1 MADDKLIFPIGF
13 DLNEGVK
20 EALKDGDKAIE
31 RLYNALAKKPITVK
45 LKIDSGEALSRSAK
59 TLSGLKKEMAE
70 INREWN
76 ALSAGD
82 RGGVLGAQIMARYRA
97 LTQEA
102 KGYTSTVGAAVRL
115 EDKLARER
123 EKSANAAEKA
133 AQKTREY
140 NKELSNQSSY
150 VNNLLRKIVVLW
162 SIHSIQSFVT
172 GVREVTA
179 EFELQRVS
187 LGAIIQDQQRAN
199 QLFSEI
205 KSFALQSPLKI
216 LDLTKYTKQVA
227 AYGIETE
234 KLFDTTKR
242 LADVSVGLGVDM
254 GRLVLAYGQVKAAS
268 YLRAAEIRQ
277 FTEAGIPMLELLAK
291 KFTDLQGKMVSTEQV
306 MDLVSKRAVSFS
318 MVEEIFNDMTS
329 AGGMFYN
336 MQEKQA
342 QTLFGMWS
350 KLGDAAAVMYDEIGN
365 TGWVNDGMKTTIGLL
380 ESMMRNWRLVGGEI
394 IVVGAAMSII
404 AAKSKAQATNTALQA
419 SALSKVRSA
428 GIAYNAILAEEARLL
443 KNGTAAQL
451 QSVAARKANAKAA
464 LDAAI
469 AENTAAAATNIWTR
483 SIQKLK
489 AALAGNWITL
499 LITAVA
505 ALGVAIYDAVRNATK
520 LDRELQNIGAEGI
533 SNIQQ
538 AVSNFQLLADKAV
551 NAADGSKKQR
561 EALDELHRTYKDMIP
576 AQDMTIDKLRAMK
589 GNYEQL
595 TIAIREY
602 IAQQTLATKISTI
615 IENTSADIKDY
626 RETLE
631 DGFADVLK
639 LSKDQ
644 IRNALVG
651 IEALARTTTKDTIT
665 IIREA
670 FKDYAGIELTDSQ
683 IRWMQLYRGGLTETK
698 QAIYGFIDAIR
709 DQEDRIA
716 ESSSDM
722 TDDIAYFGIYA
733 DKYKEIQ
740 DKLQKTIDAG
750 VKTDKDVVIAKNT
763 YLYDRKVANMQ
774 IKSDIEFLKAE
785 MVAAGVEW
793 QDEWAKVVDD
803 VNSETDEISFMN
815 WDAINKAF
823 RDAVAGKDVSNTVV
837 LLQRQAGKIQN
848 AYGDLAPSNDV
859 VKAIQSKFRELAA
872 GMGLQMDKIKQYI
885 IENTGDAAEYAK
897 KLEGDLKNIRKQQ
910 NDIAL
915 IEKNRAAGIGIG
927 ILASTDDDVKRL
939 NKEEKLILAML
950 KYLADYRKTSG
961 GRTSDPRV
969 QNLKEEISLVQKL
982 YNEYKQLEKQEGAS
996 KAAADMR
1003 KMAGG
1008 TLDMFK
1014 ERYNIDLPT
1023 DAKDLTAAL
1032 EILYTKMAQL
1042 PKKVFPAL
1050 DKDLKE
1056 LRWTIE
1062 KVNIDESQKKI
1073 ESELKRLADR
1083 ISRTKTAKEFYEK
1096 ILNMTGDIQLSAN
1109 LAVSVYG
1116 QNGQD
1121 LQDAIREQIRTA
1133 FETDPEKNV
1142 TIDLS
1147 EAIDPDTGAI
1157 NYNKLAE
1164 LEEKYKDVLI
1174 SGRADLRQKL
1184 IDEGR
1189 KTSAAQAQQWL
1200 KDIEKAKDFAQ
1211 QRIDLA
1217 TYTANQIAAI
1227 NARTDLPQADKDK
1240 LTKGYQDREAKQLAK
1255 LQYDEFKDSAMYVHI
1270 FEDLDHAST
1279 TALKNMRDRLIALKG
1294 QWQHLDPT
1302 QVKELTKAI
1311 ADLDE
1316 QIAGRSPFKSILD
1329 GFKGLASARPQKVID
1344 AELLT
1349 ATEELTRREEA
1360 LTAATKKY
1368 TEAQT
1373 AQLNAQAEVAQARQD
1388 LEDALAVSGGEETAE
1403 VKAARE
1409 VLGIKIATFNAVK
1422 AASKDSISAA
1432 KTEVDKASEKY
1443 EEQKKVIDKLVEEG
1457 KIREANIKKIELAN
1471 QKIDEYQ
1478 QQINEALDG
1487 VRKMMVAFGAGD
1499 EDLQFFD
1506 DVVSSLNEIVDAGQ
1520 DAATAVGAAMTGDYS
1535 IAATK
1540 GISAIGGLISGFFN
1554 LFHAGKVKRA
1564 NKEIK
1569 RQQELLDQL
1578 DYTYGRLE
1586 KAADKVFGSD
1596 YISNYNQRL
1605 QNLQAQQAAYEKQ
1618 AQAERSKGKKEDKQK
1633 TEEYLKKARETADEI
1648 AEMQSELRDH
1658 FLGTDIA
1665 SAARDFASAW
1675 IDAKTS
1681 FADTTDAM
1689 RAKFKDMVQNM
1700 IIEAMAAK
1708 IMENALQPFY
1718 KAIDEAA
1725 ADGDITADE
1734 IAEATKI
1741 GLGSIEDMNKGME
1754 IVWAQLKQAGLDV
1767 GKIWSDAENGYTGI
1781 AKNVASATSEEINAN
1796 TAALNTQNYY
1806 MSHVPQIAEHVAAM
1820 RQLMERG
1827 TTSTLPDTT
1836 AAGWTDWQRQA
1847 MDNYNAIARNTAETV
1862 AECRRSAAACEAFAA
1877 DIHRIIKVKGATQG
1891 INVFLNS

>member
-1 MADDKLIFPIGF
+1 MADNLIFPIGF
-13 DLNEGVK
+13 DLQQAVEKAGQDWDKTYAKKLEAHLAKRPVRIKLSFEKLEDVK
-20 EALKDGDKAIE
+20 RRLAELKIEPITPETKSAIRELTRELQQLAKALDQVQKYSKTAQLGQQNFRNDVQMEKLRQANE
-31 RLYNALAKKPITVK
+31 RLEIQKRRVALAEQKHT
-45 LKIDSGEALSRSAK
+45 EAMQRSATASRK
-59 TLSGLKKEMAE
+59 LSKEY
-70 INREWN
+70 
-76 ALSAGD
+76 
-82 RGGVLGAQIMARYRA
+82 Q
-97 LTQEA
+97 
-102 KGYTSTVGAAVRL
+102 ST
-115 EDKLARER
+115 
-123 EKSANAAEKA
+123 
-133 AQKTREY
+133 
-140 NKELSNQSSY
+140 SSY
-150 VNNLLRKIVVLW
+150 LKNLLTKTVALY
-162 SIHSIQSFVT
+162 SLHQAQSFIT
-172 GVREVTA
+172 AIRDVTA

-451 QSVAARKANAKAA
+451 QLVAARKANAKAA

-969 QNLKEEISLVQKL
+969 QNLKEEISLTKKL
-982 YNEYKQLEKQEGAS
+982 YDEYQKLEKQIGAT
-996 KAAADMR
+996 KAAEKIQEIYKNTISTLEGRAEKYGFKFELPFTDENLKANMQHFID
-1003 KMAGG
+1003 KM
-1008 TLDMFK
+1008 K
-1014 ERYNIDLPT
+1014 ELQKEVDKKGKPKFPNIGKEIDEAVAQLEDVDLNSLQ
-1023 DAKDLTAAL
+1023 KAL
-1032 EILYTKMAQL
+1032 E
-1042 PKKVFPAL
+1042 KK
-1050 DKDLKE
+1050 LKA
-1056 LRWTIE
+1056 
-1062 KVNIDESQKKI
+1062 
-1073 ESELKRLADR
+1073 LADR
-1083 ISRTKTAKEFYEK
+1083 ISRTKTAREFYEK
-1096 ILNMTGDIQLSAN
+1096 ILSTTGDYS
-1109 LAVSVYG
+1109 LASKVAESIFG
-1116 QNGQD
+1116 QNGSELRKALADQVRGMTGGIE
-1121 LQDAIREQIRTA
+1121 L
-1133 FETDPEKNV
+1133 PEGIISADNV
-1142 TIDLS
+1142 I
-1147 EAIDPDTGAI
+1147 G
-1157 NYNKLAE
+1157 
-1164 LEEKYKDVLI
+1164 YK
-1174 SGRADLRQKL
+1174 ALRQFAEANKNELGKMYEEL
-1184 IDEGR
+1184 IKISNDGQKDLAKTYEGY
-1189 KTSAAQAQQWL
+1189 L
-1200 KDIEKAKDFAQ
+1200 KDLEKAKSYSDK
-1211 QRIDLA
+1211 RIELA
-1217 TYTANQIAAI
+1217 RYTANQIAEI
-1227 NARTDLPQADKDK
+1227 NASALPEDEKQRLTAGYREREDK
-1240 LTKGYQDREAKQLAK
+1240 EAAK
-1255 LQYDEFKDSAMYVHI
+1255 LQYEAFKNSALYVQMFKD
-1270 FEDLDHAST
+1270 LDYAST
-1279 TALKNMRDRLIALKG
+1279 SALTRMRDRLIELKS
-1294 QWQHLDPT
+1294 QWKNLSPT
-1302 QVKELTKAI
+1302 ELKELQSRLNELDAQIAARNPFKALGDAYKKWRDLIKSGRTKEGDEANADAAEKARQEAEKKMLADEKAYEAVAASLGANSVLAKVYRSI
-1311 ADLDE
+1311 AD
-1316 QIAGRSPFKSILD
+1316 KSKEAYD
-1329 GFKGLASARPQKVID
+1329 N
-1344 AELLT
+1344 AEKT
-1349 ATEELTRREEA
+1349 A
-1360 LTAATKKY
+1360 
-1368 TEAQT
+1368 
-1373 AQLNAQAEVAQARQD
+1373 N
-1388 LEDALAVSGGEETAE
+1388 ETAE
-1403 VKAARE
+1403 MVTDWGDISE
-1409 VLGIKIATFNAVK
+1409 LIAN
-1422 AASKDSISAA
+1422 
-1432 KTEVDKASEKY
+1432 
-1443 EEQKKVIDKLVEEG
+1443 
-1457 KIREANIKKIELAN
+1457 AN

-1520 DAATAVGAAMTGDYS
+1520 DAATAVGAAMTGDYFT
-1535 IAATK
+1535 AATK
-1540 GISAIGGLISGFFN
+1540 GISAIGGLISGFSN

-1605 QNLQAQQAAYEKQ
+1605 KNLQAQQAAYEKQ
-1618 AQAERSKGKKEDKQK
+1618 AQAERSKGKKEDKKK
-1633 TEEYLKKARETADEI
+1633 TQEYLNNARDTANKI
-1648 AEMQSELRDH
+1648 KELQDDLAAH
-1658 FLGTDIA
+1658 FTGQNRTD
-1665 SAARDFASAW
+1665 AARQMAKSW
-1675 IDAKTS
+1675 IDARASMSDT
-1681 FADTTDAM
+1681 FAAIKGDYAEM
-1689 RAKFKDMVQNM
+1689 IKNM
-1700 IIEAMAAK
+1700 IVEGAAARV
-1708 IMENALQPFY
+1708 IENALSPMWD
-1718 KAIDEAA
+1718 KMDEMLKDNDIDGAIDALVGGMDSALNAA
-1725 ADGDITADE
+1725 
-1734 IAEATKI
+1734 
-1741 GLGSIEDMNKGME
+1741 NNGME
-1754 IVWAQLKQAGLDV
+1754 VLWQALEARGYDMKQLIGDV
-1767 GKIWSDAENGYTGI
+1767 DSSYTGI
-1781 AKNVASATSEEINAN
+1781 AKEVSSATSEEINAN

-1820 RQLMERG
+1820 RQLMERA
-1827 TTSTLPDTT
+1827 TTVALPEAS
-1836 AAGWTDWQRQA
+1836 AAGWTDWQKQA
-1847 MDNYNAIARNTAETV
+1847 MDNYQAIARNTAETV
-1862 AECRRSAAACEAFAA
+1862 VQCRKSAAACEAFAA
-1877 DIHRIIKVKGATQG
+1877 DIHRMIEVSGGKHRLNVK
-1891 INVFLNS
+1891 L

>member
-336 MQEKQA
+336 MQKKQA

-350 KLGDAAAVMYDEIGN
+350 KLGDAVAVMYDEIGN
-365 TGWVNDGMKTTIGLL
+365 TGWVNDSMKTTIGLL

-469 AENTAAAATNIWTR
+469 AEKTAAAATNIWTR

-505 ALGVAIYDAVRNATK
+505 ALGVAIYDAVQNATK

-602 IAQQTLATKISTI
+602 IAQQTLATKINTI
-615 IENTSADIKDY
+615 IENTNADIKDY

-665 IIREA
+665 IMREA
-670 FKDYAGIELTDSQ
+670 FKDYAGIELTDTQ
-683 IRWMQLYRGGLTETK
+683 IRWMRIYRGGLTDTK

-716 ESSSDM
+716 ESYSDM

-848 AYGDLAPSNDV
+848 AYRDLAPSNDV

-885 IENTGDAAEYAK
+885 IENTGDTAEYVK

-969 QNLKEEISLVQKL
+969 QNLKEEISLTKKL
-982 YNEYKQLEKQEGAS
+982 YDEYQKLEKQIGAT
-996 KAAADMR
+996 KAAEKIQEIYKNTISTLEGRAEKYGFKFELPFTDENLKANMQHFID
-1003 KMAGG
+1003 KM
-1008 TLDMFK
+1008 K
-1014 ERYNIDLPT
+1014 ELQKEVDKKGKPKFPNIGKEIDEAVAQLEDVDLNSLQ
-1023 DAKDLTAAL
+1023 KAL
-1032 EILYTKMAQL
+1032 E
-1042 PKKVFPAL
+1042 KK
-1050 DKDLKE
+1050 LKA
-1056 LRWTIE
+1056 
-1062 KVNIDESQKKI
+1062 
-1073 ESELKRLADR
+1073 LADR
-1083 ISRTKTAKEFYEK
+1083 ISRTKTAREFYEK
-1096 ILNMTGDIQLSAN
+1096 ILSTTGDYS
-1109 LAVSVYG
+1109 LASKVAESIFG
-1116 QNGQD
+1116 QNGSELRKALADQVRGMTGGIE
-1121 LQDAIREQIRTA
+1121 L
-1133 FETDPEKNV
+1133 PEGIISADNV
-1142 TIDLS
+1142 ID
-1147 EAIDPDTGAI
+1147 
-1157 NYNKLAE
+1157 
-1164 LEEKYKDVLI
+1164 YK
-1174 SGRADLRQKL
+1174 ALRQFAEANKNELGKMYEEL
-1184 IDEGR
+1184 IKISNDGQKDLAKTYEGY
-1189 KTSAAQAQQWL
+1189 L
-1200 KDIEKAKDFAQ
+1200 KDLEKAKSYSDK
-1211 QRIDLA
+1211 RIELA
-1217 TYTANQIAAI
+1217 RYTANQIAEI
-1227 NARTDLPQADKDK
+1227 NASALPEDEKQRLTAGYREREDK
-1240 LTKGYQDREAKQLAK
+1240 EAAK
-1255 LQYDEFKDSAMYVHI
+1255 LQYEAFKNSALYVQM
-1270 FEDLDHAST
+1270 FEDLDYAST
-1279 TALKNMRDRLIALKG
+1279 SALTRMRDRLIELKS
-1294 QWQHLDPT
+1294 QWKNLSPT
-1302 QVKELTKAI
+1302 ELKELQSRLNELDAQIAARNPFKALGDAYKKWRDLIKSGRTKEGDEANADAAEKARQEAEKKMLADEKAYEAVAASLGANSVLAKVYRSI
-1311 ADLDE
+1311 AD
-1316 QIAGRSPFKSILD
+1316 KSKEAYD
-1329 GFKGLASARPQKVID
+1329 N
-1344 AELLT
+1344 AEKT
-1349 ATEELTRREEA
+1349 A
-1360 LTAATKKY
+1360 
-1368 TEAQT
+1368 
-1373 AQLNAQAEVAQARQD
+1373 N
-1388 LEDALAVSGGEETAE
+1388 ETAE
-1403 VKAARE
+1403 MVTDWGDISE
-1409 VLGIKIATFNAVK
+1409 LIAN
-1422 AASKDSISAA
+1422 
-1432 KTEVDKASEKY
+1432 
-1443 EEQKKVIDKLVEEG
+1443 
-1457 KIREANIKKIELAN
+1457 AN
-1471 QKIDEYQ
+1471 QKIYKYQ

-1487 VRKMMVAFGAGD
+1487 VRKMMDAFGAGD

-1506 DVVSSLNEIVDAGQ
+1506 DVVSSLNEIVDARQ
-1520 DAATAVGAAMTGDYS
+1520 DAATAVGAAMTGDYFT
-1535 IAATK
+1535 AATK
-1540 GISAIGGLISGFFN
+1540 GISAIGGLFSGFFN

-1681 FADTTDAM
+1681 FADTTDDM

-1725 ADGDITADE
+1725 ADGDITAYE

-1827 TTSTLPDTT
+1827 TTYTLPDTT

>member
-336 MQEKQA
+336 MQKKQA

-350 KLGDAAAVMYDEIGN
+350 KLGDAVAVMYDEIGN
-365 TGWVNDGMKTTIGLL
+365 TGWVNDSMKTTIGLL

-469 AENTAAAATNIWTR
+469 AEKTAAAATNIWTR

-505 ALGVAIYDAVRNATK
+505 ALGVAIYDAVQNATK

-615 IENTSADIKDY
+615 IENTNADIKDY

-665 IIREA
+665 IMREA
-670 FKDYAGIELTDSQ
+670 FKDYAGIELTDTQ
-683 IRWMQLYRGGLTETK
+683 IRWMRIYRGGLTETK

-716 ESSSDM
+716 ESYSDM

-848 AYGDLAPSNDV
+848 AYRDLAPSNDV

-885 IENTGDAAEYAK
+885 IENTGDAAEYVK

-969 QNLKEEISLVQKL
+969 QNLKEEISLTKKL
-982 YNEYKQLEKQEGAS
+982 YDEYQKLEKQIGAT
-996 KAAADMR
+996 KAAEKIQEIYKNTISTLEGRAEKYGFKFELPFTDENLKANMQHFID
-1003 KMAGG
+1003 KM
-1008 TLDMFK
+1008 K
-1014 ERYNIDLPT
+1014 ELQKEVDKKGKPKFPNIGKEIDEAVAQLEDVDLNSLQ
-1023 DAKDLTAAL
+1023 KAL
-1032 EILYTKMAQL
+1032 E
-1042 PKKVFPAL
+1042 KK
-1050 DKDLKE
+1050 LKA
-1056 LRWTIE
+1056 
-1062 KVNIDESQKKI
+1062 
-1073 ESELKRLADR
+1073 LADR
-1083 ISRTKTAKEFYEK
+1083 ISRTKTAREFYEK
-1096 ILNMTGDIQLSAN
+1096 ILSTTGDYS
-1109 LAVSVYG
+1109 LASKVAESIFG
-1116 QNGQD
+1116 QNGSELRKALADQVRGMTGGIE
-1121 LQDAIREQIRTA
+1121 L
-1133 FETDPEKNV
+1133 PEGIISADNV
-1142 TIDLS
+1142 ID
-1147 EAIDPDTGAI
+1147 
-1157 NYNKLAE
+1157 
-1164 LEEKYKDVLI
+1164 YK
-1174 SGRADLRQKL
+1174 ALRQFAEANKNELGKMYEEL
-1184 IDEGR
+1184 IKISNDGQKDLAKTYEGY
-1189 KTSAAQAQQWL
+1189 L
-1200 KDIEKAKDFAQ
+1200 KDLEKAKSYSDK
-1211 QRIDLA
+1211 RIELA
-1217 TYTANQIAAI
+1217 RYTANQIAEI
-1227 NARTDLPQADKDK
+1227 NASALPEDEKQRLTAGYREREDK
-1240 LTKGYQDREAKQLAK
+1240 EAAK
-1255 LQYDEFKDSAMYVHI
+1255 LQYEAFKNSALYVQM
-1270 FEDLDHAST
+1270 FEDLDYAST
-1279 TALKNMRDRLIALKG
+1279 SALTRMRDRLIELKS
-1294 QWQHLDPT
+1294 QWKNLSPT
-1302 QVKELTKAI
+1302 ELKELQSRLNELDAQIAARNPFKALGDAYKKWRDLIKSGRTKEGDEANADAAEKARQEAEKKMLADEKAYEAVAASLGANSVLAKVYRSI
-1311 ADLDE
+1311 AD
-1316 QIAGRSPFKSILD
+1316 KSKEAYD
-1329 GFKGLASARPQKVID
+1329 N
-1344 AELLT
+1344 AEKT
-1349 ATEELTRREEA
+1349 A
-1360 LTAATKKY
+1360 
-1368 TEAQT
+1368 
-1373 AQLNAQAEVAQARQD
+1373 N
-1388 LEDALAVSGGEETAE
+1388 ETAE
-1403 VKAARE
+1403 MVTDWGDISE
-1409 VLGIKIATFNAVK
+1409 LIAN
-1422 AASKDSISAA
+1422 
-1432 KTEVDKASEKY
+1432 
-1443 EEQKKVIDKLVEEG
+1443 
-1457 KIREANIKKIELAN
+1457 AN
-1471 QKIDEYQ
+1471 QKIYKYQ

-1487 VRKMMVAFGAGD
+1487 VRKMMDAFGAGD

-1506 DVVSSLNEIVDAGQ
+1506 DVVSSLNEIVDARQ
-1520 DAATAVGAAMTGDYS
+1520 DAATAVGAAMTGDYFT
-1535 IAATK
+1535 AATK
-1540 GISAIGGLISGFFN
+1540 GISAIGGLFSGFFN

-1681 FADTTDAM
+1681 FADTTDDM

-1725 ADGDITADE
+1725 ADGDITAYE

-1827 TTSTLPDTT
+1827 TTYTLPDTT

>member
-150 VNNLLRKIVVLW
+150 VNNLLRKMVVLW

-277 FTEAGIPMLELLAK
+277 FTEAGIPMLELLAN

-350 KLGDAAAVMYDEIGN
+350 KLGDAVAVMYDEIGN
-365 TGWVNDGMKTTIGLL
+365 TGWVNDSMKTTIGLL

-969 QNLKEEISLVQKL
+969 QNLKEEISLTKKL
-982 YNEYKQLEKQEGAS
+982 YDEYQKLEKQIGAT
-996 KAAADMR
+996 KAAEKIQEIYKNTISTLEGRAEKYGFKFELPFTDENLKANMQHFID
-1003 KMAGG
+1003 KM
-1008 TLDMFK
+1008 K
-1014 ERYNIDLPT
+1014 ELQKEVDKKGKPKFPNIGKEIDEAVAQLEDVDLNSLQ
-1023 DAKDLTAAL
+1023 KAL
-1032 EILYTKMAQL
+1032 E
-1042 PKKVFPAL
+1042 KK
-1050 DKDLKE
+1050 LKA
-1056 LRWTIE
+1056 
-1062 KVNIDESQKKI
+1062 
-1073 ESELKRLADR
+1073 LADR
-1083 ISRTKTAKEFYEK
+1083 ISRTKTAREFYEK
-1096 ILNMTGDIQLSAN
+1096 ILSTTGDYS
-1109 LAVSVYG
+1109 LASKVAESIFG
-1116 QNGQD
+1116 QNGSELRKALADQVRGMTGGIE
-1121 LQDAIREQIRTA
+1121 L
-1133 FETDPEKNV
+1133 PEGIISADNV
-1142 TIDLS
+1142 ID
-1147 EAIDPDTGAI
+1147 
-1157 NYNKLAE
+1157 
-1164 LEEKYKDVLI
+1164 YK
-1174 SGRADLRQKL
+1174 ALRQFAEANKNELGKMYEEL
-1184 IDEGR
+1184 IKISNDGQKDLAKTYEGY
-1189 KTSAAQAQQWL
+1189 L
-1200 KDIEKAKDFAQ
+1200 KDLEKAKSYSDK
-1211 QRIDLA
+1211 RIELA
-1217 TYTANQIAAI
+1217 RYTANQIAEI
-1227 NARTDLPQADKDK
+1227 NASALPEDEKQRLTAGYREREDK
-1240 LTKGYQDREAKQLAK
+1240 EAAK
-1255 LQYDEFKDSAMYVHI
+1255 LQYEAFKNSALYVQMFKD
-1270 FEDLDHAST
+1270 LDYAST
-1279 TALKNMRDRLIALKG
+1279 SALTRMRDRLIELKS
-1294 QWQHLDPT
+1294 QWKNLSPT
-1302 QVKELTKAI
+1302 ELKELQSRLNELDAQIAARNPFKALGDAYKKWRYLIKSGRTKEGDEANADAAEKARQEAEKKMLADEKAYEAVAASLGANSVLAKVYRSI
-1311 ADLDE
+1311 AD
-1316 QIAGRSPFKSILD
+1316 KSKEAYD
-1329 GFKGLASARPQKVID
+1329 N
-1344 AELLT
+1344 AEKT
-1349 ATEELTRREEA
+1349 A
-1360 LTAATKKY
+1360 
-1368 TEAQT
+1368 
-1373 AQLNAQAEVAQARQD
+1373 N
-1388 LEDALAVSGGEETAE
+1388 ETAE
-1403 VKAARE
+1403 MVTDWGDISE
-1409 VLGIKIATFNAVK
+1409 LIAN
-1422 AASKDSISAA
+1422 
-1432 KTEVDKASEKY
+1432 
-1443 EEQKKVIDKLVEEG
+1443 
-1457 KIREANIKKIELAN
+1457 AN
-1471 QKIDEYQ
+1471 QKINEYQ

-1506 DVVSSLNEIVDAGQ
+1506 DVVSSLDEIVDAGQ
-1520 DAATAVGAAMTGDYS
+1520 DAATAVGAAMTGDYFQ
-1535 IAATK
+1535 AATK
-1540 GISAIGGLISGFFN
+1540 GIPAIGGLISGFFN
-1554 LFHAGKVKRA
+1554 LFHAGKVRRA

-1569 RQQELLDQL
+1569 RQQKLLDQL

-1754 IVWAQLKQAGLDV
+1754 IVWAQLKQAGLYV

-1836 AAGWTDWQRQA
+1836 TAGWTDWQRQA

>member
-205 KSFALQSPLKI
+205 KSFASQSPLKI

-277 FTEAGIPMLELLAK
+277 FTEAGIPMLDLLAK

-365 TGWVNDGMKTTIGLL
+365 TGWVNDSMKTTIGLL

-404 AAKSKAQATNTALQA
+404 AAKSKAQATNMALQA

-443 KNGTAAQL
+443 KNGTVAQL
-451 QSVAARKANAKAA
+451 QSVAAKKANAKAA

-469 AENTAAAATNIWTR
+469 AEKTAAAATNIWTR

-848 AYGDLAPSNDV
+848 AYGDLAPSKDV

-969 QNLKEEISLVQKL
+969 QNLKEEISLTKKL
-982 YNEYKQLEKQEGAS
+982 YDEYQKLEKQIGAT
-996 KAAADMR
+996 KAAEKIQEIYKNTISTLEGRAEKYGFKFELPFTDENLKANMQHFID
-1003 KMAGG
+1003 KM
-1008 TLDMFK
+1008 K
-1014 ERYNIDLPT
+1014 ELQKEVDKKGKPKFPNIGKEIDEAVAQLEDVDLNSLQ
-1023 DAKDLTAAL
+1023 KAL
-1032 EILYTKMAQL
+1032 ENK
-1042 PKKVFPAL
+1042 
-1050 DKDLKE
+1050 LKA
-1056 LRWTIE
+1056 
-1062 KVNIDESQKKI
+1062 
-1073 ESELKRLADR
+1073 LADR
-1083 ISRTKTAKEFYEK
+1083 ISRTKTAREFYEK
-1096 ILNMTGDIQLSAN
+1096 ILSTTGDYS
-1109 LAVSVYG
+1109 LASKVAESIFG
-1116 QNGQD
+1116 QNGSELRKALADQVRGMTGGIE
-1121 LQDAIREQIRTA
+1121 L
-1133 FETDPEKNV
+1133 PEGIISADNV
-1142 TIDLS
+1142 ID
-1147 EAIDPDTGAI
+1147 
-1157 NYNKLAE
+1157 
-1164 LEEKYKDVLI
+1164 YK
-1174 SGRADLRQKL
+1174 ALRQFAEANKNELGKMYEEL
-1184 IDEGR
+1184 IKISNDGQKDLAKTYEGY
-1189 KTSAAQAQQWL
+1189 L
-1200 KDIEKAKDFAQ
+1200 KDLEKAKSYSDK
-1211 QRIDLA
+1211 RIELA
-1217 TYTANQIAAI
+1217 RYTANQIAEI
-1227 NARTDLPQADKDK
+1227 NASALPEDEKQRLTAGYREREDK
-1240 LTKGYQDREAKQLAK
+1240 EAAK
-1255 LQYDEFKDSAMYVHI
+1255 LQYEAFKNSALYVQMFKD
-1270 FEDLDHAST
+1270 LDYAST
-1279 TALKNMRDRLIALKG
+1279 SALTRMRDRLIELKS
-1294 QWQHLDPT
+1294 QWKNLSPT
-1302 QVKELTKAI
+1302 ELKELQSRLNELDAQIAARNPFKALGDAYKKWRDLIKSGRTKEGDEANADAAEKARQEAEKKMLADEKAYEAVAASLGANSVLAKVYRSI
-1311 ADLDE
+1311 AD
-1316 QIAGRSPFKSILD
+1316 KSKEAYD
-1329 GFKGLASARPQKVID
+1329 N
-1344 AELLT
+1344 AEKT
-1349 ATEELTRREEA
+1349 A
-1360 LTAATKKY
+1360 
-1368 TEAQT
+1368 
-1373 AQLNAQAEVAQARQD
+1373 N
-1388 LEDALAVSGGEETAE
+1388 ETAE
-1403 VKAARE
+1403 MVTDWGDISE
-1409 VLGIKIATFNAVK
+1409 LIAN
-1422 AASKDSISAA
+1422 
-1432 KTEVDKASEKY
+1432 
-1443 EEQKKVIDKLVEEG
+1443 
-1457 KIREANIKKIELAN
+1457 AN

-1506 DVVSSLNEIVDAGQ
+1506 DVVSSLNEIVDARQ
-1520 DAATAVGAAMTGDYS
+1520 DAATAVEAAMTGDYFT
-1535 IAATK
+1535 AATK

-1578 DYTYGRLE
+1578 DYTYGRLK
-1586 KAADKVFGSD
+1586 KAANKVFGSD

-1605 QNLQAQQAAYEKQ
+1605 KNLQAQQAAYEKQ
-1618 AQAERSKGKKEDKQK
+1618 AQAERSKGKKEDKKK

>member
-150 VNNLLRKIVVLW
+150 VNNLLRKMVVLW
-162 SIHSIQSFVT
+162 SIHNIQSFVT
-172 GVREVTA
+172 SVREVTA

-205 KSFALQSPLKI
+205 KSFALQSPIKI

-336 MQEKQA
+336 MQKKQA

-365 TGWVNDGMKTTIGLL
+365 TGWVNDSMKTSIGLL

-469 AENTAAAATNIWTR
+469 AEKTAAAATNIWTR

-626 RETLE
+626 REILE
-631 DGFADVLK
+631 GGFAGALK

-670 FKDYAGIELTDSQ
+670 FKDYAGIELTDRQ
-683 IRWMQLYRGGLTETK
+683 IRWMQIYRGRLTETK

-716 ESSSDM
+716 ESYSDM

-848 AYGDLAPSNDV
+848 AYGDLVPSNDV

-872 GMGLQMDKIKQYI
+872 GMGIQMDKIKQYI

-969 QNLKEEISLVQKL
+969 QNLKEEISLTKKL
-982 YNEYKQLEKQEGAS
+982 YDEYQKLEKQIGAT
-996 KAAADMR
+996 KAAEKIQEIYKNTISTLEGRAEKYGFKFELPFTDENLKANMQHFID
-1003 KMAGG
+1003 KM
-1008 TLDMFK
+1008 K
-1014 ERYNIDLPT
+1014 ELQKEVDKKGKPKFPNIGKEIDEAVAQLEDVDLNSLQ
-1023 DAKDLTAAL
+1023 KAL
-1032 EILYTKMAQL
+1032 E
-1042 PKKVFPAL
+1042 KK
-1050 DKDLKE
+1050 LKA
-1056 LRWTIE
+1056 
-1062 KVNIDESQKKI
+1062 
-1073 ESELKRLADR
+1073 LADR
-1083 ISRTKTAKEFYEK
+1083 ISRTKTAREFYEK
-1096 ILNMTGDIQLSAN
+1096 ILSTTGDYS
-1109 LAVSVYG
+1109 LASKVAESIFG
-1116 QNGQD
+1116 QNGSELRKALADQVRGMTGGIE
-1121 LQDAIREQIRTA
+1121 L
-1133 FETDPEKNV
+1133 PEGIISADNV
-1142 TIDLS
+1142 ID
-1147 EAIDPDTGAI
+1147 
-1157 NYNKLAE
+1157 
-1164 LEEKYKDVLI
+1164 YK
-1174 SGRADLRQKL
+1174 ALRQFAEANKNELGKMYEEL
-1184 IDEGR
+1184 IKISNDGQKDLAKTYEGY
-1189 KTSAAQAQQWL
+1189 L
-1200 KDIEKAKDFAQ
+1200 KDLEKAKSYSDK
-1211 QRIDLA
+1211 RIELA
-1217 TYTANQIAAI
+1217 RYTANQIAEI
-1227 NARTDLPQADKDK
+1227 NASALPEDEKQR
-1240 LTKGYQDREAKQLAK
+1240 LTAGYREREYKEAAK
-1255 LQYDEFKDSAMYVHI
+1255 LQYEAFKNSALYVQMFKD
-1270 FEDLDHAST
+1270 LDYAST
-1279 TALKNMRDRLIALKG
+1279 SALTRMRDRLIELKS
-1294 QWQHLDPT
+1294 QWKNLSPT
-1302 QVKELTKAI
+1302 ELKELQSRLNELDAQIAARNPFKALGYAYKKWRDLIKSGRTKEGDEANADAAEKARQEAEKKMLADEKAYEAVAASLGANSVLAKVYRSI
-1311 ADLDE
+1311 AD
-1316 QIAGRSPFKSILD
+1316 KSKEAYD
-1329 GFKGLASARPQKVID
+1329 N
-1344 AELLT
+1344 AEKT
-1349 ATEELTRREEA
+1349 A
-1360 LTAATKKY
+1360 
-1368 TEAQT
+1368 
-1373 AQLNAQAEVAQARQD
+1373 N
-1388 LEDALAVSGGEETAE
+1388 ETAE
-1403 VKAARE
+1403 MVTDWGDISE
-1409 VLGIKIATFNAVK
+1409 LIAN
-1422 AASKDSISAA
+1422 
-1432 KTEVDKASEKY
+1432 
-1443 EEQKKVIDKLVEEG
+1443 
-1457 KIREANIKKIELAN
+1457 AN
-1471 QKIDEYQ
+1471 QKINKYQ

-1506 DVVSSLNEIVDAGQ
+1506 DVVSSLNEIVDARQ
-1520 DAATAVGAAMTGDYS
+1520 DAVTAVGAAMTGDYFT
-1535 IAATK
+1535 AATK
-1540 GISAIGGLISGFFN
+1540 GISAIGGLFSGFFN

-1569 RQQELLDQL
+1569 RQQKLLDQL
-1578 DYTYGRLE
+1578 DYTYGRLK

-1618 AQAERSKGKKEDKQK
+1618 AQAERSKGKKEDKKK

-1665 SAARDFASAW
+1665 SAARDFTSAW

-1708 IMENALQPFY
+1708 IMENALQPLY

-1827 TTSTLPDTT
+1827 TTFTLPDTT

>member
-885 IENTGDAAEYAK
+885 IEKD
-897 KLEGDLKNIRKQQ
+897 RK
-910 NDIAL
+910 
-915 IEKNRAAGIGIG
+915 
-927 ILASTDDDVKRL
+927 
-939 NKEEKLILAML
+939 
-950 KYLADYRKTSG
+950 
-961 GRTSDPRV
+961 
-969 QNLKEEISLVQKL
+969 
-982 YNEYKQLEKQEGAS
+982 
-996 KAAADMR
+996 
-1003 KMAGG
+1003 
-1008 TLDMFK
+1008 
-1014 ERYNIDLPT
+1014 
-1023 DAKDLTAAL
+1023 
-1032 EILYTKMAQL
+1032 
-1042 PKKVFPAL
+1042 
-1050 DKDLKE
+1050 
-1056 LRWTIE
+1056 
-1062 KVNIDESQKKI
+1062 
-1073 ESELKRLADR
+1073 
-1083 ISRTKTAKEFYEK
+1083 
-1096 ILNMTGDIQLSAN
+1096 
-1109 LAVSVYG
+1109 SV
-1116 QNGQD
+1116 
-1121 LQDAIREQIRTA
+1121 
-1133 FETDPEKNV
+1133 V
-1142 TIDLS
+1142 
-1147 EAIDPDTGAI
+1147 
-1157 NYNKLAE
+1157 
-1164 LEEKYKDVLI
+1164 
-1174 SGRADLRQKL
+1174 
-1184 IDEGR
+1184 
-1189 KTSAAQAQQWL
+1189 
-1200 KDIEKAKDFAQ
+1200 
-1211 QRIDLA
+1211 
-1217 TYTANQIAAI
+1217 
-1227 NARTDLPQADKDK
+1227 
-1240 LTKGYQDREAKQLAK
+1240 
-1255 LQYDEFKDSAMYVHI
+1255 
-1270 FEDLDHAST
+1270 
-1279 TALKNMRDRLIALKG
+1279 
-1294 QWQHLDPT
+1294 
-1302 QVKELTKAI
+1302 
-1311 ADLDE
+1311 
-1316 QIAGRSPFKSILD
+1316 
-1329 GFKGLASARPQKVID
+1329 
-1344 AELLT
+1344 
-1349 ATEELTRREEA
+1349 
-1360 LTAATKKY
+1360 
-1368 TEAQT
+1368 
-1373 AQLNAQAEVAQARQD
+1373 
-1388 LEDALAVSGGEETAE
+1388 
-1403 VKAARE
+1403 
-1409 VLGIKIATFNAVK
+1409 
-1422 AASKDSISAA
+1422 
-1432 KTEVDKASEKY
+1432 
-1443 EEQKKVIDKLVEEG
+1443 
-1457 KIREANIKKIELAN
+1457 
-1471 QKIDEYQ
+1471 
-1478 QQINEALDG
+1478 
-1487 VRKMMVAFGAGD
+1487 
-1499 EDLQFFD
+1499 
-1506 DVVSSLNEIVDAGQ
+1506 
-1520 DAATAVGAAMTGDYS
+1520 
-1535 IAATK
+1535 
-1540 GISAIGGLISGFFN
+1540 
-1554 LFHAGKVKRA
+1554 
-1564 NKEIK
+1564 
-1569 RQQELLDQL
+1569 
-1578 DYTYGRLE
+1578 
-1586 KAADKVFGSD
+1586 
-1596 YISNYNQRL
+1596 
-1605 QNLQAQQAAYEKQ
+1605 
-1618 AQAERSKGKKEDKQK
+1618 
-1633 TEEYLKKARETADEI
+1633 
-1648 AEMQSELRDH
+1648 
-1658 FLGTDIA
+1658 
-1665 SAARDFASAW
+1665 
-1675 IDAKTS
+1675 
-1681 FADTTDAM
+1681 
-1689 RAKFKDMVQNM
+1689 
-1700 IIEAMAAK
+1700 
-1708 IMENALQPFY
+1708 
-1718 KAIDEAA
+1718 
-1725 ADGDITADE
+1725 
-1734 IAEATKI
+1734 
-1741 GLGSIEDMNKGME
+1741 
-1754 IVWAQLKQAGLDV
+1754 
-1767 GKIWSDAENGYTGI
+1767 
-1781 AKNVASATSEEINAN
+1781 
-1796 TAALNTQNYY
+1796 
-1806 MSHVPQIAEHVAAM
+1806 
-1820 RQLMERG
+1820 
-1827 TTSTLPDTT
+1827 
-1836 AAGWTDWQRQA
+1836 
-1847 MDNYNAIARNTAETV
+1847 
-1862 AECRRSAAACEAFAA
+1862 
-1877 DIHRIIKVKGATQG
+1877 
-1891 INVFLNS
+1891 

>member
-13 DLNEGVK
+13 DLNKGVK
-20 EALKDGDKAIE
+20 EVLKDGDKAIE
-31 RLYNALAKKPITVK
+31 RLYNAFAKKPITVK
-45 LKIDSGEALSRSAK
+45 LRIDSGEALSRSTK
-59 TLSGLKKEMAE
+59 TLSGLKREMAE

-102 KGYTSTVGAAVRL
+102 KGYTSTVAAAVRL

-123 EKSANAAEKA
+123 ERSANAAEKA

-150 VNNLLRKIVVLW
+150 VNNLLRKMVALW
-162 SIHSIQSFVT
+162 SIHSVQSFLT
-172 GVREVTA
+172 GVRDVTA

-318 MVEEIFNDMTS
+318 MVEGIFNDMTS

-350 KLGDAAAVMYDEIGN
+350 KLGDAAAMMYDEIGN

-380 ESMMRNWRLVGGEI
+380 ESMMRNWETTARVLDSVG
-394 IVVGAAMSII
+394 V
-404 AAKSKAQATNTALQA
+404 ALA
-419 SALSKVRSA
+419 VYVI
-428 GIAYNAILAEEARLL
+428 GL
-443 KNGTAAQL
+443 KN
-451 QSVAARKANAKAA
+451 
-464 LDAAI
+464 AAI
-469 AENTAAAATNIWTR
+469 ASSSVTTAEAARLAITNRQIIATPKLIASIIGQNAATRLSTTLTRAHTIAMLKQSAATNVLTRGFWKLTAAMLANPWVAAAAAI
-483 SIQKLK
+483 
-489 AALAGNWITL
+489 AGV
-499 LITAVA
+499 VA
-505 ALGVAIYDAVRNATK
+505 ALFHFIGNAETAAERAEKLNNSVASLKNLEDTTK
-520 LDRELQNIGAEGI
+520 PLIDTYNELINKTERTIEEQKKLSEVTHELAKQYPGAITAIG
-533 SNIQQ
+533 
-538 AVSNFQLLADKAV
+538 NFGEEVELAADKLNQLYQAEKQARMD
-551 NAADGSKKQR
+551 NTRYELEETEKKI
-561 EALDELHRTYKDMIP
+561 EETK
-576 AQDMTIDKLRAMK
+576 K
-589 GNYEQL
+589 
-595 TIAIREY
+595 
-602 IAQQTLATKISTI
+602 KIS
-615 IENTSADIKDY
+615 
-626 RETLE
+626 
-631 DGFADVLK
+631 
-639 LSKDQ
+639 
-644 IRNALVG
+644 
-651 IEALARTTTKDTIT
+651 
-665 IIREA
+665 
-670 FKDYAGIELTDSQ
+670 
-683 IRWMQLYRGGLTETK
+683 
-698 QAIYGFIDAIR
+698 
-709 DQEDRIA
+709 
-716 ESSSDM
+716 
-722 TDDIAYFGIYA
+722 
-733 DKYKEIQ
+733 
-740 DKLQKTIDAG
+740 KLQKQ
-750 VKTDKDVVIAKNT
+750 
-763 YLYDRKVANMQ
+763 L
-774 IKSDIEFLKAE
+774 AE
-785 MVAAGVEW
+785 GEKWGGGQSGAMVAM
-793 QDEWAKVVDD
+793 
-803 VNSETDEISFMN
+803 S
-815 WDAINKAF
+815 DADK
-823 RDAVAGKDVSNTVV
+823 
-837 LLQRQAGKIQN
+837 GKILKQIDDLRYGEDGQSGLFGLQQSAEAARRALGLIPSEAAHAVEKFGAWKKELKSFRVEVEDGINTQLFDDSTLDQFKSLDEAMEAAAKDYKEQIELVKRYTN
-848 AYGDLAPSNDV
+848 ALENM
-859 VKAIQSKFRELAA
+859 KASEESYAKIVADRAEAEARANANLAA
-872 GMGLQMDKIKQYI
+872 MTRFGYKPSDFKSKDG
-885 IENTGDAAEYAK
+885 
-897 KLEGDLKNIRKQQ
+897 
-910 NDIAL
+910 
-915 IEKNRAAGIGIG
+915 RA
-927 ILASTDDDVKRL
+927 
-939 NKEEKLILAML
+939 
-950 KYLADYRKTSG
+950 
-961 GRTSDPRV
+961 SDPRLQTLQEIANKMV
-969 QNLKEEISLVQKL
+969 EVNKEYDELLKKEGQTKALADTQKLFASSFEQMEATAKKYGFKLPAFEVPQTIEDVQKW
-982 YNEYKQLEKQEGAS
+982 YKAISDEIKRLGLKNADKVLIELGFKSDKAAIDKQQKDIEKQI
-996 KAAADMR
+996 KA
-1003 KMAGG
+1003 
-1008 TLDMFK
+1008 
-1014 ERYNIDLPT
+1014 
-1023 DAKDLTAAL
+1023 
-1032 EILYTKMAQL
+1032 
-1042 PKKVFPAL
+1042 
-1050 DKDLKE
+1050 
-1056 LRWTIE
+1056 
-1062 KVNIDESQKKI
+1062 
-1073 ESELKRLADR
+1073 LADR
-1083 ISRTKTAKEFYEK
+1083 ISRTKTAKEFYDK
-1096 ILNMTGDIQLSAN
+1096 VLGMTGDIQLSAN

-1121 LQDAIREQIRTA
+1121 LQDAIREQIKTA
-1133 FETDPEKNV
+1133 FETDPEKNI

-1189 KTSAAQAQQWL
+1189 KTSAAQVQQWL

-1294 QWQHLDPT
+1294 QWLHLDPT

-1360 LTAATKKY
+1360 LTTATKKY

-1409 VLGIKIATFNAVK
+1409 VLGIKIATFNAIK
-1422 AASKDSISAA
+1422 AASADSISAA

-1457 KIREANIKKIELAN
+1457 KIREANIKKIELSI

-1478 QQINEALDG
+1478 QQVNEALG
-1487 VRKMMVAFGAGD
+1487 GIRKIMEAFGASD
-1499 EDLQFFD
+1499 EDMQFFD
-1506 DVVSSLNEIVDAGQ
+1506 DVTGALNEIVDAGQ
-1520 DAATAVGAAMTGDYS
+1520 QAEMSVASFMSGNILGGITS
-1535 IAATK
+1535 
-1540 GISAIGGLISGFFN
+1540 GISAIGGLVSGFTN
-1554 LFHAGKVKRA
+1554 LFYAGRVKRA

-1586 KAADKVFGSD
+1586 KAADKAFGAD
-1596 YISNYNQRL
+1596 FVANQK
-1605 QNLQAQQAAYEKQ
+1605 QQ
-1618 AQAERSKGKKEDKQK
+1618 QK
-1633 TEEYLKKARETADEI
+1633 ICLVYT
-1648 AEMQSELRDH
+1648 SPSPRD
-1658 FLGTDIA
+1658 
-1665 SAARDFASAW
+1665 
-1675 IDAKTS
+1675 
-1681 FADTTDAM
+1681 
-1689 RAKFKDMVQNM
+1689 
-1700 IIEAMAAK
+1700 
-1708 IMENALQPFY
+1708 
-1718 KAIDEAA
+1718 
-1725 ADGDITADE
+1725 
-1734 IAEATKI
+1734 
-1741 GLGSIEDMNKGME
+1741 
-1754 IVWAQLKQAGLDV
+1754 
-1767 GKIWSDAENGYTGI
+1767 
-1781 AKNVASATSEEINAN
+1781 
-1796 TAALNTQNYY
+1796 
-1806 MSHVPQIAEHVAAM
+1806 
-1820 RQLMERG
+1820 
-1827 TTSTLPDTT
+1827 
-1836 AAGWTDWQRQA
+1836 
-1847 MDNYNAIARNTAETV
+1847 
-1862 AECRRSAAACEAFAA
+1862 
-1877 DIHRIIKVKGATQG
+1877 
-1891 INVFLNS
+1891 

>member
-969 QNLKEEISLVQKL
+969 QNLKEEISLTKKL
-982 YNEYKQLEKQEGAS
+982 YDEYQKLEKQIGAT
-996 KAAADMR
+996 KAAEKIQEIYKNTISTLEGRAEKYGFKFELPFTDENLKANMQHFID
-1003 KMAGG
+1003 KM
-1008 TLDMFK
+1008 K
-1014 ERYNIDLPT
+1014 ELQKEVDKKGKPKFPNIGKEIDEAVAQLEDVDLNSLQ
-1023 DAKDLTAAL
+1023 KAL
-1032 EILYTKMAQL
+1032 E
-1042 PKKVFPAL
+1042 KK
-1050 DKDLKE
+1050 LKA
-1056 LRWTIE
+1056 
-1062 KVNIDESQKKI
+1062 
-1073 ESELKRLADR
+1073 LADR
-1083 ISRTKTAKEFYEK
+1083 ISRTKTAREFYEK
-1096 ILNMTGDIQLSAN
+1096 ILSTTGDYS
-1109 LAVSVYG
+1109 LASKVAESIFG
-1116 QNGQD
+1116 QNGSELRKALADQVRGMTGGIE
-1121 LQDAIREQIRTA
+1121 L
-1133 FETDPEKNV
+1133 PEGIISADNV
-1142 TIDLS
+1142 ID
-1147 EAIDPDTGAI
+1147 
-1157 NYNKLAE
+1157 
-1164 LEEKYKDVLI
+1164 YK
-1174 SGRADLRQKL
+1174 ALRQFAEANKNELGKMYEEL
-1184 IDEGR
+1184 IKISNDGQKDLAKTYEGY
-1189 KTSAAQAQQWL
+1189 L
-1200 KDIEKAKDFAQ
+1200 KDLEKAKSYSDK
-1211 QRIDLA
+1211 RIELA
-1217 TYTANQIAAI
+1217 RYTANQIAEI
-1227 NARTDLPQADKDK
+1227 NASALPEDEKQRLTAGYREREDK
-1240 LTKGYQDREAKQLAK
+1240 EAAK
-1255 LQYDEFKDSAMYVHI
+1255 LQYEAFKNSALYVQMFKD
-1270 FEDLDHAST
+1270 LDYAST
-1279 TALKNMRDRLIALKG
+1279 SALTRMRDRLIELKS
-1294 QWQHLDPT
+1294 QWKNLSPT
-1302 QVKELTKAI
+1302 ELKELQSRLNELDAQIAARNPFKALGAAYKKWRDLIKSGRTKEGDEANADAAEKARQEAEKKMLADEKAYEAVAASLGANSVLAKVYRSI
-1311 ADLDE
+1311 AD
-1316 QIAGRSPFKSILD
+1316 KSKEAYD
-1329 GFKGLASARPQKVID
+1329 N
-1344 AELLT
+1344 AEKT
-1349 ATEELTRREEA
+1349 A
-1360 LTAATKKY
+1360 
-1368 TEAQT
+1368 
-1373 AQLNAQAEVAQARQD
+1373 N
-1388 LEDALAVSGGEETAE
+1388 ETAE
-1403 VKAARE
+1403 MVTDWGDISE
-1409 VLGIKIATFNAVK
+1409 LIAN
-1422 AASKDSISAA
+1422 
-1432 KTEVDKASEKY
+1432 
-1443 EEQKKVIDKLVEEG
+1443 
-1457 KIREANIKKIELAN
+1457 AN
-1471 QKIDEYQ
+1471 QKIDKYQ

-1506 DVVSSLNEIVDAGQ
+1506 DVVSSLNEIVDARQ
-1520 DAATAVGAAMTGDYS
+1520 DAATAVEAAMTGDYFT
-1535 IAATK
+1535 AATK
-1540 GISAIGGLISGFFN
+1540 GISAIGGLFSGFFN

-1569 RQQELLDQL
+1569 RQQKLLDQL

-1605 QNLQAQQAAYEKQ
+1605 KNLQAQQAAYEKQ
-1618 AQAERSKGKKEDKQK
+1618 AQAERSKGKKEDKKK

-1741 GLGSIEDMNKGME
+1741 GLGSIEDMNKGIE

>member
-336 MQEKQA
+336 MQKKQA

-350 KLGDAAAVMYDEIGN
+350 KLGDAVAVMYDEIGN
-365 TGWVNDGMKTTIGLL
+365 TGWVNDSMKTTIGLL

-469 AENTAAAATNIWTR
+469 AEKTAAAATNIWTR

-505 ALGVAIYDAVRNATK
+505 ALGVAIYDAVQNATK

-615 IENTSADIKDY
+615 IENTNADIKDY

-665 IIREA
+665 IMREA
-670 FKDYAGIELTDSQ
+670 FKDYAGIELTDIQ
-683 IRWMQLYRGGLTETK
+683 IRWMRFYIGRLTDTK

-716 ESSSDM
+716 ESYSDM

-885 IENTGDAAEYAK
+885 IENTGDTAEYVK

-969 QNLKEEISLVQKL
+969 QNLKEEISLTKKL
-982 YNEYKQLEKQEGAS
+982 YDEYQKLEKQIGAT
-996 KAAADMR
+996 KAAEKIQEIYKNTISTLEGRAEKYGFKFELPFTDENLKANMQHFID
-1003 KMAGG
+1003 KM
-1008 TLDMFK
+1008 K
-1014 ERYNIDLPT
+1014 ELQKEVDKKGKPKFPNIGKEIDEAVAQLEDVDLNSLQ
-1023 DAKDLTAAL
+1023 KAL
-1032 EILYTKMAQL
+1032 E
-1042 PKKVFPAL
+1042 KK
-1050 DKDLKE
+1050 LKA
-1056 LRWTIE
+1056 
-1062 KVNIDESQKKI
+1062 
-1073 ESELKRLADR
+1073 LADR
-1083 ISRTKTAKEFYEK
+1083 ISRTKTAREFYEK
-1096 ILNMTGDIQLSAN
+1096 ILSTTGDYS
-1109 LAVSVYG
+1109 LASKVAESIFG
-1116 QNGQD
+1116 QNGSELRKALADQVRGMTGGIE
-1121 LQDAIREQIRTA
+1121 L
-1133 FETDPEKNV
+1133 PEGIISADNV
-1142 TIDLS
+1142 ID
-1147 EAIDPDTGAI
+1147 
-1157 NYNKLAE
+1157 
-1164 LEEKYKDVLI
+1164 YK
-1174 SGRADLRQKL
+1174 ALRQFAEANKNELGKMYEEL
-1184 IDEGR
+1184 IKISNDGQKDLAKTYEGY
-1189 KTSAAQAQQWL
+1189 L
-1200 KDIEKAKDFAQ
+1200 KDLEKAKSYSDK
-1211 QRIDLA
+1211 RIELA
-1217 TYTANQIAAI
+1217 RYTANQIAEI
-1227 NARTDLPQADKDK
+1227 NASALPEDEKQRLTAGYREREDK
-1240 LTKGYQDREAKQLAK
+1240 EAAK
-1255 LQYDEFKDSAMYVHI
+1255 LQYEAFKNSALYVQM
-1270 FEDLDHAST
+1270 FEDLDYAST
-1279 TALKNMRDRLIALKG
+1279 SALTRMRDRLIELKS
-1294 QWQHLDPT
+1294 QWKNLSPT
-1302 QVKELTKAI
+1302 ELKELQSRLNELDAQIAARNPFKALGDAYKKWRDLIKSGRTKEGDEANADAAEKARQEAEKKMLADEKAYEAVAASLGANSVLAKVYRSI
-1311 ADLDE
+1311 AD
-1316 QIAGRSPFKSILD
+1316 KSKEAYD
-1329 GFKGLASARPQKVID
+1329 N
-1344 AELLT
+1344 AEKT
-1349 ATEELTRREEA
+1349 A
-1360 LTAATKKY
+1360 
-1368 TEAQT
+1368 
-1373 AQLNAQAEVAQARQD
+1373 N
-1388 LEDALAVSGGEETAE
+1388 ETAE
-1403 VKAARE
+1403 MVTDWGDISE
-1409 VLGIKIATFNAVK
+1409 LIAN
-1422 AASKDSISAA
+1422 
-1432 KTEVDKASEKY
+1432 
-1443 EEQKKVIDKLVEEG
+1443 
-1457 KIREANIKKIELAN
+1457 AN
-1471 QKIDEYQ
+1471 QKIYKYQ

-1487 VRKMMVAFGAGD
+1487 VRKMMDAFGAGD

-1506 DVVSSLNEIVDAGQ
+1506 DVVSSLNEIVDARQ
-1520 DAATAVGAAMTGDYS
+1520 DAATAVGAAMTGDYFT
-1535 IAATK
+1535 AATK
-1540 GISAIGGLISGFFN
+1540 GISAIGGLFSGFFN

-1681 FADTTDAM
+1681 FADTTDDM

-1827 TTSTLPDTT
+1827 TTYTLPDTT
-1836 AAGWTDWQRQA
+1836 TAGWTDWQRQA

>member
-150 VNNLLRKIVVLW
+150 VNNLLGKIVALW

-336 MQEKQA
+336 MQKKQA

-350 KLGDAAAVMYDEIGN
+350 KLGDAVAVMYDEIGN
-365 TGWVNDGMKTTIGLL
+365 TGWVNDSMKTTIGLL

-469 AENTAAAATNIWTR
+469 AEKTAAAATNIWTR

-505 ALGVAIYDAVRNATK
+505 ALGVAIYDAVQNATK

-615 IENTSADIKDY
+615 IENTNADIKDY

-665 IIREA
+665 IMREA
-670 FKDYAGIELTDSQ
+670 FKDYAGIELTDTQ
-683 IRWMQLYRGGLTETK
+683 IRWMRIYRGGLTETK

-716 ESSSDM
+716 ESYSDM

-848 AYGDLAPSNDV
+848 AYRDLAPSNDV

-885 IENTGDAAEYAK
+885 IENTGDTAEYVK

-969 QNLKEEISLVQKL
+969 QNLKEEISLTKKL
-982 YNEYKQLEKQEGAS
+982 YDEYQKLEKQIGAT
-996 KAAADMR
+996 KAAEKIQEIYKNTISTLEGRAEKYGFKFELPFTDENLKANMQHFID
-1003 KMAGG
+1003 KM
-1008 TLDMFK
+1008 K
-1014 ERYNIDLPT
+1014 ELQKEVDKKGKPKFPNIGKEIDEAVAQLEDVDLNSLQ
-1023 DAKDLTAAL
+1023 KAL
-1032 EILYTKMAQL
+1032 E
-1042 PKKVFPAL
+1042 KK
-1050 DKDLKE
+1050 LKA
-1056 LRWTIE
+1056 
-1062 KVNIDESQKKI
+1062 
-1073 ESELKRLADR
+1073 LADR
-1083 ISRTKTAKEFYEK
+1083 ISRTKTAREFYEK
-1096 ILNMTGDIQLSAN
+1096 ILSTTGDYS
-1109 LAVSVYG
+1109 LASKVAESIFG
-1116 QNGQD
+1116 QNGSELRKALADQVRGMTGGIE
-1121 LQDAIREQIRTA
+1121 L
-1133 FETDPEKNV
+1133 PEGIISADNV
-1142 TIDLS
+1142 ID
-1147 EAIDPDTGAI
+1147 
-1157 NYNKLAE
+1157 
-1164 LEEKYKDVLI
+1164 YK
-1174 SGRADLRQKL
+1174 ALRQFAEANKNELGKMYEEL
-1184 IDEGR
+1184 IKISNDGQKDLAKTYEGY
-1189 KTSAAQAQQWL
+1189 L
-1200 KDIEKAKDFAQ
+1200 KDLEKAKSYSDK
-1211 QRIDLA
+1211 RIELA
-1217 TYTANQIAAI
+1217 RYTANQIAEI
-1227 NARTDLPQADKDK
+1227 NASALPEDEKQRLTAGYREREDK
-1240 LTKGYQDREAKQLAK
+1240 EAAK
-1255 LQYDEFKDSAMYVHI
+1255 LQYEAFKNSALYVQM
-1270 FEDLDHAST
+1270 FEDLDYAST
-1279 TALKNMRDRLIALKG
+1279 SALTRMRDRLIELKS
-1294 QWQHLDPT
+1294 QWKNLSPT
-1302 QVKELTKAI
+1302 ELKELQSRLNELDAQIAARNPFKALGDAYKKWRDLIKSGRTKEGDEANADAAEKARQEAEKKMLADEKAYEAVAASLGANSVLAKVYRSI
-1311 ADLDE
+1311 AD
-1316 QIAGRSPFKSILD
+1316 KSKEAYD
-1329 GFKGLASARPQKVID
+1329 N
-1344 AELLT
+1344 AEKT
-1349 ATEELTRREEA
+1349 A
-1360 LTAATKKY
+1360 
-1368 TEAQT
+1368 
-1373 AQLNAQAEVAQARQD
+1373 N
-1388 LEDALAVSGGEETAE
+1388 ETAE
-1403 VKAARE
+1403 MVTDWGDISE
-1409 VLGIKIATFNAVK
+1409 LIAN
-1422 AASKDSISAA
+1422 
-1432 KTEVDKASEKY
+1432 
-1443 EEQKKVIDKLVEEG
+1443 
-1457 KIREANIKKIELAN
+1457 AN
-1471 QKIDEYQ
+1471 QKIYKYQ

-1487 VRKMMVAFGAGD
+1487 VRKMMDAFGAGD

-1520 DAATAVGAAMTGDYS
+1520 DAATAVGAAMTGDYFT
-1535 IAATK
+1535 AATK
-1540 GISAIGGLISGFFN
+1540 GISAIGGLFSGFFN

-1681 FADTTDAM
+1681 FADTTDDM

-1725 ADGDITADE
+1725 ADGDITAYE

-1827 TTSTLPDTT
+1827 TTYTLPDTT

>member
-336 MQEKQA
+336 MQKKQA

-350 KLGDAAAVMYDEIGN
+350 KLGDAVAVMYDEIGN
-365 TGWVNDGMKTTIGLL
+365 TGWVNDSMKTTIGLL

-469 AENTAAAATNIWTR
+469 AEKTAAAATNIWTR

-505 ALGVAIYDAVRNATK
+505 ALGVAIYDAVQNATK

-615 IENTSADIKDY
+615 IENTNADIKDY

-665 IIREA
+665 IMREA
-670 FKDYAGIELTDSQ
+670 FKDYAGIELTDTQ
-683 IRWMQLYRGGLTETK
+683 IRWMRIYRGGLTETK

-716 ESSSDM
+716 ESYSDM

-848 AYGDLAPSNDV
+848 AYRDLAPSNDV

-885 IENTGDAAEYAK
+885 IENTGDAAEYVK

-969 QNLKEEISLVQKL
+969 QNLKEEISLTKKL
-982 YNEYKQLEKQEGAS
+982 YDEYQKLEKQIGAT
-996 KAAADMR
+996 KAAEKIQEIYKNTISTLEGRAEKYGFKFELPFTDENLKANMQHFID
-1003 KMAGG
+1003 KM
-1008 TLDMFK
+1008 K
-1014 ERYNIDLPT
+1014 ELQKEVDKKGKPKFPNIGKEIDEAVAQLEDVDLNSLQ
-1023 DAKDLTAAL
+1023 KAL
-1032 EILYTKMAQL
+1032 E
-1042 PKKVFPAL
+1042 KK
-1050 DKDLKE
+1050 LKA
-1056 LRWTIE
+1056 
-1062 KVNIDESQKKI
+1062 
-1073 ESELKRLADR
+1073 LADR
-1083 ISRTKTAKEFYEK
+1083 ISRTKTAREFYEK
-1096 ILNMTGDIQLSAN
+1096 ILSTTGDYS
-1109 LAVSVYG
+1109 LASKVAESIFG
-1116 QNGQD
+1116 QNGSELRKALADQVRGMTGGIE
-1121 LQDAIREQIRTA
+1121 L
-1133 FETDPEKNV
+1133 PEGIISADNV
-1142 TIDLS
+1142 ID
-1147 EAIDPDTGAI
+1147 
-1157 NYNKLAE
+1157 
-1164 LEEKYKDVLI
+1164 YK
-1174 SGRADLRQKL
+1174 ALRQFAEANKNELGKMYEEL
-1184 IDEGR
+1184 IKISNDGQKDLAKTYEGY
-1189 KTSAAQAQQWL
+1189 L
-1200 KDIEKAKDFAQ
+1200 KDLEKAKSYSDK
-1211 QRIDLA
+1211 RIELA
-1217 TYTANQIAAI
+1217 RYTANQIAEI
-1227 NARTDLPQADKDK
+1227 NASALPEDEKQRLTAGYREREDK
-1240 LTKGYQDREAKQLAK
+1240 EAAK
-1255 LQYDEFKDSAMYVHI
+1255 LQYEAFKNSALYVQM
-1270 FEDLDHAST
+1270 FEDLDYAST
-1279 TALKNMRDRLIALKG
+1279 SALTRMRDRLIELKS
-1294 QWQHLDPT
+1294 QWKNLSPT
-1302 QVKELTKAI
+1302 ELKELQSRLNELDAQIAARNPFKALGDAYKKWRDLIKSGRTKEGDEANADAAEKARQEAEKKMLADEKAYEAVAASLGANSVLAKVYRSI
-1311 ADLDE
+1311 AD
-1316 QIAGRSPFKSILD
+1316 KSKEAYD
-1329 GFKGLASARPQKVID
+1329 N
-1344 AELLT
+1344 AEKT
-1349 ATEELTRREEA
+1349 A
-1360 LTAATKKY
+1360 
-1368 TEAQT
+1368 
-1373 AQLNAQAEVAQARQD
+1373 N
-1388 LEDALAVSGGEETAE
+1388 ETAE
-1403 VKAARE
+1403 MVTDWGDISE
-1409 VLGIKIATFNAVK
+1409 LIAN
-1422 AASKDSISAA
+1422 
-1432 KTEVDKASEKY
+1432 
-1443 EEQKKVIDKLVEEG
+1443 
-1457 KIREANIKKIELAN
+1457 AN
-1471 QKIDEYQ
+1471 QKIYKYQ

-1487 VRKMMVAFGAGD
+1487 VRKMMDAFGAGD

-1506 DVVSSLNEIVDAGQ
+1506 DVVSSLNEIVDARQ
-1520 DAATAVGAAMTGDYS
+1520 DAATAVGAAMTGDYFT
-1535 IAATK
+1535 AATK
-1540 GISAIGGLISGFFN
+1540 GISAIGGLFSGFFN

-1681 FADTTDAM
+1681 FADTTDDM

-1827 TTSTLPDTT
+1827 TTYTLPDTT
-1836 AAGWTDWQRQA
+1836 TAGWTDWQRQA

>member
-336 MQEKQA
+336 MQKKQA

-394 IVVGAAMSII
+394 IVVSAAMSII
-404 AAKSKAQATNTALQA
+404 AAKSKVQATNTALQA

-451 QSVAARKANAKAA
+451 QLVAARKANAKAA

-683 IRWMQLYRGGLTETK
+683 IRWMQLYRSGLTETK

-969 QNLKEEISLVQKL
+969 QNLKEEISLTKKL
-982 YNEYKQLEKQEGAS
+982 YDEYQKLEKQIGAT
-996 KAAADMR
+996 KAAEKIQEIYKNTISTLEGRAEKYGFKFELPFTDENLKANMQHFID
-1003 KMAGG
+1003 KM
-1008 TLDMFK
+1008 K
-1014 ERYNIDLPT
+1014 ELQKEVDKKGKPKFPNIGKEIDEAVAQLEDVDLNSLQ
-1023 DAKDLTAAL
+1023 KAL
-1032 EILYTKMAQL
+1032 E
-1042 PKKVFPAL
+1042 KK
-1050 DKDLKE
+1050 LKA
-1056 LRWTIE
+1056 
-1062 KVNIDESQKKI
+1062 
-1073 ESELKRLADR
+1073 LADR
-1083 ISRTKTAKEFYEK
+1083 ISRTKTAREFYEK
-1096 ILNMTGDIQLSAN
+1096 ILSTTGDYS
-1109 LAVSVYG
+1109 LASKVAESIFG
-1116 QNGQD
+1116 QNGSELRKALADQVRGMTGGIE
-1121 LQDAIREQIRTA
+1121 L
-1133 FETDPEKNV
+1133 PEGIISADNV
-1142 TIDLS
+1142 ID
-1147 EAIDPDTGAI
+1147 
-1157 NYNKLAE
+1157 
-1164 LEEKYKDVLI
+1164 YK
-1174 SGRADLRQKL
+1174 ALRQFAEANKNELGKMYEEL
-1184 IDEGR
+1184 IKISNDGQKDLAKTYEGY
-1189 KTSAAQAQQWL
+1189 L
-1200 KDIEKAKDFAQ
+1200 KDLEKAKSYSDK
-1211 QRIDLA
+1211 RIELA
-1217 TYTANQIAAI
+1217 RYTANQIAEI
-1227 NARTDLPQADKDK
+1227 NASALPEDEKQRLTAGYREREDK
-1240 LTKGYQDREAKQLAK
+1240 EAAK
-1255 LQYDEFKDSAMYVHI
+1255 LQYEAFKNSALYVQMFKD
-1270 FEDLDHAST
+1270 LDYAST
-1279 TALKNMRDRLIALKG
+1279 SALTRMRDRLIELKS
-1294 QWQHLDPT
+1294 QWKNLSPT
-1302 QVKELTKAI
+1302 ELKELQSRLNELDAQIAARNPFKALGDAYKKWRDLIKSGRTKEGDEANADAAEKARQEAEKKMLADEKAYEAVAASLGANSVLAKVYRSI
-1311 ADLDE
+1311 AD
-1316 QIAGRSPFKSILD
+1316 KSKEAYD
-1329 GFKGLASARPQKVID
+1329 N
-1344 AELLT
+1344 AEKT
-1349 ATEELTRREEA
+1349 A
-1360 LTAATKKY
+1360 
-1368 TEAQT
+1368 
-1373 AQLNAQAEVAQARQD
+1373 N
-1388 LEDALAVSGGEETAE
+1388 ETAE
-1403 VKAARE
+1403 MVTDWGDISE
-1409 VLGIKIATFNAVK
+1409 LIAN
-1422 AASKDSISAA
+1422 
-1432 KTEVDKASEKY
+1432 
-1443 EEQKKVIDKLVEEG
+1443 
-1457 KIREANIKKIELAN
+1457 AN
-1471 QKIDEYQ
+1471 QKIDKYQ

-1520 DAATAVGAAMTGDYS
+1520 DAATAVGAAMTGDYFT
-1535 IAATK
+1535 AATK
-1540 GISAIGGLISGFFN
+1540 GISAIGGLFSGFFN

-1569 RQQELLDQL
+1569 RQQKLLDQL
-1578 DYTYGRLE
+1578 DYTYGRLK
-1586 KAADKVFGSD
+1586 KAAGKVFGSD

-1648 AEMQSELRDH
+1648 AEMQSELQDH

-1836 AAGWTDWQRQA
+1836 TAGWTDWQRQA

>member
-150 VNNLLRKIVVLW
+150 VNNLLSKIVALW

-205 KSFALQSPLKI
+205 KSFALQSPLKL

-451 QSVAARKANAKAA
+451 QSVAAKKANAKAA

>member
-150 VNNLLRKIVVLW
+150 VNNLLGKIVALW

-277 FTEAGIPMLELLAK
+277 FTEAGIPMLELLAE

-336 MQEKQA
+336 MQKKQA

-350 KLGDAAAVMYDEIGN
+350 KLGDAAVVMYDEIGN
-365 TGWVNDGMKTTIGLL
+365 TGWVNDSMKATIGLL

-469 AENTAAAATNIWTR
+469 AEKTAAAATNIWTR

-505 ALGVAIYDAVRNATK
+505 ALGVAIYDAVQNATK

-602 IAQQTLATKISTI
+602 IAQQTLATKINTI
-615 IENTSADIKDY
+615 IENTNADIKDY

-665 IIREA
+665 IMREA

-683 IRWMQLYRGGLTETK
+683 IMWMRIYRGGLTETK

-716 ESSSDM
+716 ESYSDM

-848 AYGDLAPSNDV
+848 AYRDLAPSNDV

-885 IENTGDAAEYAK
+885 IENTGDTAEYVK

-969 QNLKEEISLVQKL
+969 QNLKEEISLTKKL
-982 YNEYKQLEKQEGAS
+982 YDEYQKLEKQIGAT
-996 KAAADMR
+996 KAAEKIQEIYKNTISTLEGRAEKYGFKFELPFTDENLKANMQHFID
-1003 KMAGG
+1003 KM
-1008 TLDMFK
+1008 K
-1014 ERYNIDLPT
+1014 ELQKEVDKKGKPKFPNIGKEIDEAVAQLEDVDLNSLQ
-1023 DAKDLTAAL
+1023 KAL
-1032 EILYTKMAQL
+1032 E
-1042 PKKVFPAL
+1042 KK
-1050 DKDLKE
+1050 LKA
-1056 LRWTIE
+1056 
-1062 KVNIDESQKKI
+1062 
-1073 ESELKRLADR
+1073 LADR
-1083 ISRTKTAKEFYEK
+1083 ISRTKTAREFYEK
-1096 ILNMTGDIQLSAN
+1096 ILSTTGDYS
-1109 LAVSVYG
+1109 LASKVAESIFG
-1116 QNGQD
+1116 QNGSELRKALADQVRGMTGGIE
-1121 LQDAIREQIRTA
+1121 L
-1133 FETDPEKNV
+1133 PEGIISADNV
-1142 TIDLS
+1142 ID
-1147 EAIDPDTGAI
+1147 
-1157 NYNKLAE
+1157 
-1164 LEEKYKDVLI
+1164 YK
-1174 SGRADLRQKL
+1174 ALRQFAEANKNELGKMYEEL
-1184 IDEGR
+1184 IKISNDGQKDLAKTYEGY
-1189 KTSAAQAQQWL
+1189 L
-1200 KDIEKAKDFAQ
+1200 KDLEKAKSYSDK
-1211 QRIDLA
+1211 RIELA
-1217 TYTANQIAAI
+1217 RYTANQIAEI
-1227 NARTDLPQADKDK
+1227 NASALPEDEKQRLTAGYREREDK
-1240 LTKGYQDREAKQLAK
+1240 EAAK
-1255 LQYDEFKDSAMYVHI
+1255 LQYEAFKNSALYVQM
-1270 FEDLDHAST
+1270 FEDLDYAST
-1279 TALKNMRDRLIALKG
+1279 SALTRMRDRLIELKS
-1294 QWQHLDPT
+1294 QWKNLSPT
-1302 QVKELTKAI
+1302 ELKELQSRLNELDAQIAARNPFKALGDAYKKWRDLIKSGRTKEGDEANADAAEKARQEAEKKMLADEKAYEAVAASLGANSVLAKVYRSI
-1311 ADLDE
+1311 AD
-1316 QIAGRSPFKSILD
+1316 KSKEAYD
-1329 GFKGLASARPQKVID
+1329 N
-1344 AELLT
+1344 AEKT
-1349 ATEELTRREEA
+1349 A
-1360 LTAATKKY
+1360 
-1368 TEAQT
+1368 
-1373 AQLNAQAEVAQARQD
+1373 N
-1388 LEDALAVSGGEETAE
+1388 ETAE
-1403 VKAARE
+1403 MVTDWGDISE
-1409 VLGIKIATFNAVK
+1409 LIAN
-1422 AASKDSISAA
+1422 
-1432 KTEVDKASEKY
+1432 
-1443 EEQKKVIDKLVEEG
+1443 
-1457 KIREANIKKIELAN
+1457 AN
-1471 QKIDEYQ
+1471 QKIYKYQ

-1487 VRKMMVAFGAGD
+1487 VRKMMDAFGAGD

-1520 DAATAVGAAMTGDYS
+1520 DAATAVGAAMTGDYFT
-1535 IAATK
+1535 AATK
-1540 GISAIGGLISGFFN
+1540 GISAIGGLFSGFFN

-1681 FADTTDAM
+1681 FADTTDDM

-1725 ADGDITADE
+1725 ADGDITAYE

-1827 TTSTLPDTT
+1827 TTYTLPDTT

>member
-199 QLFSEI
+199 QLFREI
-205 KSFALQSPLKI
+205 KSFASQSPLKI

-277 FTEAGIPMLELLAK
+277 FTEAGIPMLDLLAK

-365 TGWVNDGMKTTIGLL
+365 TGWVNDSMKTTIGLL

-404 AAKSKAQATNTALQA
+404 AAKSKAQATNMALQA

-443 KNGTAAQL
+443 KNGTVAQL

-469 AENTAAAATNIWTR
+469 AEKTAAAATNIWTR

-969 QNLKEEISLVQKL
+969 QNLKEEISLTKKL
-982 YNEYKQLEKQEGAS
+982 YDEYQKLEKQIGAT
-996 KAAADMR
+996 KAAEKIQEIYKNTISTLEGRAEKYGFKFELPFTDENLKANMQHFID
-1003 KMAGG
+1003 KM
-1008 TLDMFK
+1008 K
-1014 ERYNIDLPT
+1014 ELQKEVDKKGKPKFPNIGKEIDEAVAQLEDVDLNSLQ
-1023 DAKDLTAAL
+1023 KAL
-1032 EILYTKMAQL
+1032 ENK
-1042 PKKVFPAL
+1042 
-1050 DKDLKE
+1050 LKA
-1056 LRWTIE
+1056 
-1062 KVNIDESQKKI
+1062 
-1073 ESELKRLADR
+1073 LADR
-1083 ISRTKTAKEFYEK
+1083 ISRTKTAREFYEK
-1096 ILNMTGDIQLSAN
+1096 ILSTTGDYS
-1109 LAVSVYG
+1109 LASKVAESIFG
-1116 QNGQD
+1116 QNGSELRKALADQVRGMTGGIE
-1121 LQDAIREQIRTA
+1121 L
-1133 FETDPEKNV
+1133 PEGIISADNV
-1142 TIDLS
+1142 ID
-1147 EAIDPDTGAI
+1147 
-1157 NYNKLAE
+1157 
-1164 LEEKYKDVLI
+1164 YK
-1174 SGRADLRQKL
+1174 ALRQFAEANKNELGKMYEEL
-1184 IDEGR
+1184 IKISNDGQKDLAKTYEGY
-1189 KTSAAQAQQWL
+1189 L
-1200 KDIEKAKDFAQ
+1200 KDLEKAKSYSDK
-1211 QRIDLA
+1211 RIELA
-1217 TYTANQIAAI
+1217 RYTANQIAEI
-1227 NARTDLPQADKDK
+1227 NASALPEDEKQRLTAGYREREDK
-1240 LTKGYQDREAKQLAK
+1240 EAAK
-1255 LQYDEFKDSAMYVHI
+1255 LQYEAFKNSALYVQMFKD
-1270 FEDLDHAST
+1270 LDYAST
-1279 TALKNMRDRLIALKG
+1279 SALTRMRDRLIELKS
-1294 QWQHLDPT
+1294 QWKNLSPT
-1302 QVKELTKAI
+1302 ELKELQSRLNELDAQIAARNPFKALGDAYKKWRDLIKSGRTKEGDEANADAAEKARQEAEKKMLADEKAYEAVAASLGANSVLAKVYRSI
-1311 ADLDE
+1311 AD
-1316 QIAGRSPFKSILD
+1316 KSKEAYD
-1329 GFKGLASARPQKVID
+1329 N
-1344 AELLT
+1344 AEKT
-1349 ATEELTRREEA
+1349 A
-1360 LTAATKKY
+1360 
-1368 TEAQT
+1368 
-1373 AQLNAQAEVAQARQD
+1373 N
-1388 LEDALAVSGGEETAE
+1388 ETAE
-1403 VKAARE
+1403 MVTDWGDISE
-1409 VLGIKIATFNAVK
+1409 LIAN
-1422 AASKDSISAA
+1422 
-1432 KTEVDKASEKY
+1432 
-1443 EEQKKVIDKLVEEG
+1443 
-1457 KIREANIKKIELAN
+1457 AN

-1520 DAATAVGAAMTGDYS
+1520 DAATAVGAAMTGDYFT
-1535 IAATK
+1535 AATK

-1578 DYTYGRLE
+1578 DYTYGRLK
-1586 KAADKVFGSD
+1586 KAANKVFGSD

-1605 QNLQAQQAAYEKQ
+1605 KNLQAQQAAYEKQ
-1618 AQAERSKGKKEDKQK
+1618 AQAERSKGKKEDKKK

>member
-150 VNNLLRKIVVLW
+150 VNNLLRKMVVLW

-365 TGWVNDGMKTTIGLL
+365 TGWVNDSMKTTIGLL

-969 QNLKEEISLVQKL
+969 QNLKEEISLTKKL
-982 YNEYKQLEKQEGAS
+982 YDEYQKLEKQIGAT
-996 KAAADMR
+996 KAAEKIQEIYKNTISTLEGRAEKYGFKFELPFTDENLKANMQHFID
-1003 KMAGG
+1003 KM
-1008 TLDMFK
+1008 K
-1014 ERYNIDLPT
+1014 ELQKEVDKKGKPKFPNIGKEIDEAVAQLEDVDLNSLQ
-1023 DAKDLTAAL
+1023 KAL
-1032 EILYTKMAQL
+1032 E
-1042 PKKVFPAL
+1042 KK
-1050 DKDLKE
+1050 LKA
-1056 LRWTIE
+1056 
-1062 KVNIDESQKKI
+1062 
-1073 ESELKRLADR
+1073 LADR
-1083 ISRTKTAKEFYEK
+1083 ISRTKTAREFYEK
-1096 ILNMTGDIQLSAN
+1096 ILSTTGDYS
-1109 LAVSVYG
+1109 LASKVAESIFG
-1116 QNGQD
+1116 QNGSELRKALADQVRGMTGGIE
-1121 LQDAIREQIRTA
+1121 L
-1133 FETDPEKNV
+1133 PEGIISADNV
-1142 TIDLS
+1142 ID
-1147 EAIDPDTGAI
+1147 
-1157 NYNKLAE
+1157 
-1164 LEEKYKDVLI
+1164 YK
-1174 SGRADLRQKL
+1174 ALRQFAEANKNELGKMYEEL
-1184 IDEGR
+1184 IKISNDGQKDLAKTYEGY
-1189 KTSAAQAQQWL
+1189 L
-1200 KDIEKAKDFAQ
+1200 KDLEKAKSYSDK
-1211 QRIDLA
+1211 RIELA
-1217 TYTANQIAAI
+1217 RYTANQIAEI
-1227 NARTDLPQADKDK
+1227 NASALPEDEKQRLTAGYREREDK
-1240 LTKGYQDREAKQLAK
+1240 EAAK
-1255 LQYDEFKDSAMYVHI
+1255 LQYEAFKNSALYVQMFKD
-1270 FEDLDHAST
+1270 LDYAST
-1279 TALKNMRDRLIALKG
+1279 SALTRMRDRLIELKS
-1294 QWQHLDPT
+1294 QWKNLSPT
-1302 QVKELTKAI
+1302 ELKELQSRLNELDAQIAARNPFKALGDAYKKWRDLIKSGRTKEGDEANADAAEKARQEAEKKMLADEKAYEAVAASLGANSVLAKVYRSI
-1311 ADLDE
+1311 AD
-1316 QIAGRSPFKSILD
+1316 KSKEAYD
-1329 GFKGLASARPQKVID
+1329 N
-1344 AELLT
+1344 AEKT
-1349 ATEELTRREEA
+1349 A
-1360 LTAATKKY
+1360 
-1368 TEAQT
+1368 
-1373 AQLNAQAEVAQARQD
+1373 N
-1388 LEDALAVSGGEETAE
+1388 ETAE
-1403 VKAARE
+1403 MVTDWGDISE
-1409 VLGIKIATFNAVK
+1409 LIAN
-1422 AASKDSISAA
+1422 
-1432 KTEVDKASEKY
+1432 
-1443 EEQKKVIDKLVEEG
+1443 
-1457 KIREANIKKIELAN
+1457 AN
-1471 QKIDEYQ
+1471 QKIAEYQ

-1520 DAATAVGAAMTGDYS
+1520 DAATAVGAAMKGEYFQ
-1535 IAATK
+1535 AATK

-1554 LFHAGKVKRA
+1554 LFHAGKVRRA

-1569 RQQELLDQL
+1569 RQQKLLDQL

-1648 AEMQSELRDH
+1648 AEMQSELQDH

-1725 ADGDITADE
+1725 ANGDITADE

-1741 GLGSIEDMNKGME
+1741 GLGSIEDMNKGMK
-1754 IVWAQLKQAGLDV
+1754 IVWEQLKQAGLDV

-1836 AAGWTDWQRQA
+1836 TAGWTDWQRQA

>member
-150 VNNLLRKIVVLW
+150 VNNLLRKMVVLW

-172 GVREVTA
+172 GVREATA

-205 KSFALQSPLKI
+205 KSFALQSPLQI

-365 TGWVNDGMKTTIGLL
+365 TGWVNDSMKIFIGLL

-404 AAKSKAQATNTALQA
+404 AAKSKAQATNMALQA

-469 AENTAAAATNIWTR
+469 AEKTAAAATNIWTR

-505 ALGVAIYDAVRNATK
+505 ALGVAIYDAVQNATK

-615 IENTSADIKDY
+615 IENTNADIKDY
-626 RETLE
+626 REILE
-631 DGFADVLK
+631 GGFAGALK

-683 IRWMQLYRGGLTETK
+683 IRWMQLYRGRLTETK

-716 ESSSDM
+716 ESASDM

-848 AYGDLAPSNDV
+848 AYGDLVPSNDV

-969 QNLKEEISLVQKL
+969 QNLKEEISLTKKL
-982 YNEYKQLEKQEGAS
+982 YDEYQKLEKQIGAT
-996 KAAADMR
+996 KAAEKIQEIYKNTISTLEGRAEKYGFKFELPFTDENLKANMQHFID
-1003 KMAGG
+1003 KM
-1008 TLDMFK
+1008 K
-1014 ERYNIDLPT
+1014 ELQKEVDKKGKPKFPNIGKEIDEAVAQLEDVDLNSLQ
-1023 DAKDLTAAL
+1023 KAL
-1032 EILYTKMAQL
+1032 E
-1042 PKKVFPAL
+1042 KK
-1050 DKDLKE
+1050 LKA
-1056 LRWTIE
+1056 
-1062 KVNIDESQKKI
+1062 
-1073 ESELKRLADR
+1073 LADR
-1083 ISRTKTAKEFYEK
+1083 ISRTKTAREFYEK
-1096 ILNMTGDIQLSAN
+1096 ILSTTGDYS
-1109 LAVSVYG
+1109 LASKVAESIFG
-1116 QNGQD
+1116 QNGSELRKALADQVRGMTGGIE
-1121 LQDAIREQIRTA
+1121 L
-1133 FETDPEKNV
+1133 PEGIISADNV
-1142 TIDLS
+1142 ID
-1147 EAIDPDTGAI
+1147 
-1157 NYNKLAE
+1157 
-1164 LEEKYKDVLI
+1164 YK
-1174 SGRADLRQKL
+1174 ALRQFAEANKNELGKMYEEL
-1184 IDEGR
+1184 IKISNDGQKDLAKTYEGY
-1189 KTSAAQAQQWL
+1189 L
-1200 KDIEKAKDFAQ
+1200 KDLEKAKSYSDK
-1211 QRIDLA
+1211 RIELA
-1217 TYTANQIAAI
+1217 RYTANQIAEI
-1227 NARTDLPQADKDK
+1227 NASALPEDEKQR
-1240 LTKGYQDREAKQLAK
+1240 LTAGYREREYKEAAK
-1255 LQYDEFKDSAMYVHI
+1255 LQYEAFKNSALYVQMFKD
-1270 FEDLDHAST
+1270 LDYAST
-1279 TALKNMRDRLIALKG
+1279 SALTRMRDRLIELKS
-1294 QWQHLDPT
+1294 QWKNLSPT
-1302 QVKELTKAI
+1302 ELKELQSRLNELDAQIAARNPFKALGYAYKKWRDLIKSGRTKEGDEANADAAEKARQEAEKKMLADEKAYEAVAASLGANSVLAKVYRSI
-1311 ADLDE
+1311 AD
-1316 QIAGRSPFKSILD
+1316 KSKEAYD
-1329 GFKGLASARPQKVID
+1329 N
-1344 AELLT
+1344 AEKT
-1349 ATEELTRREEA
+1349 A
-1360 LTAATKKY
+1360 
-1368 TEAQT
+1368 
-1373 AQLNAQAEVAQARQD
+1373 N
-1388 LEDALAVSGGEETAE
+1388 ETAE
-1403 VKAARE
+1403 MVTDWGDISE
-1409 VLGIKIATFNAVK
+1409 LIAN
-1422 AASKDSISAA
+1422 
-1432 KTEVDKASEKY
+1432 
-1443 EEQKKVIDKLVEEG
+1443 
-1457 KIREANIKKIELAN
+1457 AN
-1471 QKIDEYQ
+1471 QKIAKYQ

-1520 DAATAVGAAMTGDYS
+1520 DAATAVEAAMTGDYFT
-1535 IAATK
+1535 AATK
-1540 GISAIGGLISGFFN
+1540 GISAIGGLFSGFFN

-1569 RQQELLDQL
+1569 RQQKLLDQL
-1578 DYTYGRLE
+1578 DYTYGRLK
-1586 KAADKVFGSD
+1586 KAAGKVFGSD

-1605 QNLQAQQAAYEKQ
+1605 KNLQAQQAAYEKQ
-1618 AQAERSKGKKEDKQK
+1618 AQAERSKGKKEDKKK

-1648 AEMQSELRDH
+1648 AEMQSELQDH

-1741 GLGSIEDMNKGME
+1741 GLGSIEDMNKGIE

>member
-848 AYGDLAPSNDV
+848 AYGDLAPSKDV

-969 QNLKEEISLVQKL
+969 QNLKEEISLTKKL
-982 YNEYKQLEKQEGAS
+982 YDEYQKLEKQIGAT
-996 KAAADMR
+996 KAAEKIQEIYKNTISTLEGRAEKYGFKFELPFTDENLKANMQHFID
-1003 KMAGG
+1003 KM
-1008 TLDMFK
+1008 K
-1014 ERYNIDLPT
+1014 ELQKEVDKKGKPKFPNIGKEIDEAVAQLEDVDLNSLQ
-1023 DAKDLTAAL
+1023 KAL
-1032 EILYTKMAQL
+1032 E
-1042 PKKVFPAL
+1042 KK
-1050 DKDLKE
+1050 LKA
-1056 LRWTIE
+1056 
-1062 KVNIDESQKKI
+1062 
-1073 ESELKRLADR
+1073 LADR
-1083 ISRTKTAKEFYEK
+1083 ISRTKTAREFYEK
-1096 ILNMTGDIQLSAN
+1096 ILSTTGDYS
-1109 LAVSVYG
+1109 LASKVAESIFG
-1116 QNGQD
+1116 QNGSELRKALADQVRGMTGGIE
-1121 LQDAIREQIRTA
+1121 L
-1133 FETDPEKNV
+1133 PEGIISADNV
-1142 TIDLS
+1142 I
-1147 EAIDPDTGAI
+1147 G
-1157 NYNKLAE
+1157 
-1164 LEEKYKDVLI
+1164 YK
-1174 SGRADLRQKL
+1174 ALRQFAEANKNELGKMYEEL
-1184 IDEGR
+1184 IKISNDGQKDLAKTYEGY
-1189 KTSAAQAQQWL
+1189 L
-1200 KDIEKAKDFAQ
+1200 KDLEKAKSYSDK
-1211 QRIDLA
+1211 RIELA
-1217 TYTANQIAAI
+1217 RYTANQIAEI
-1227 NARTDLPQADKDK
+1227 NASALPEDEKQRLTAGYREREDK
-1240 LTKGYQDREAKQLAK
+1240 EAAK
-1255 LQYDEFKDSAMYVHI
+1255 LQYEAFKNSALYVQMFKD
-1270 FEDLDHAST
+1270 LDYAST
-1279 TALKNMRDRLIALKG
+1279 SALTRMRDRLIELKS
-1294 QWQHLDPT
+1294 QWKNLSPT
-1302 QVKELTKAI
+1302 ELKELQSRLNELDAQIAARNPFKALGDAYKKWRDLIKSGRTKEGDEANADAAEKARQEAEKKMLADEKAYEAVAASLGANSVLAKVYRSI
-1311 ADLDE
+1311 AD
-1316 QIAGRSPFKSILD
+1316 KSKEAYD
-1329 GFKGLASARPQKVID
+1329 N
-1344 AELLT
+1344 AEKT
-1349 ATEELTRREEA
+1349 A
-1360 LTAATKKY
+1360 
-1368 TEAQT
+1368 
-1373 AQLNAQAEVAQARQD
+1373 N
-1388 LEDALAVSGGEETAE
+1388 ETAE
-1403 VKAARE
+1403 MVTDWGDISE
-1409 VLGIKIATFNAVK
+1409 LIAN
-1422 AASKDSISAA
+1422 
-1432 KTEVDKASEKY
+1432 
-1443 EEQKKVIDKLVEEG
+1443 
-1457 KIREANIKKIELAN
+1457 AN

-1520 DAATAVGAAMTGDYS
+1520 DAATAVGAAMTGDYFT
-1535 IAATK
+1535 AATK
-1540 GISAIGGLISGFFN
+1540 GISAIGGLISGFSN

>member
-115 EDKLARER
+115 EDKLARGR

-150 VNNLLRKIVVLW
+150 VNNLLGKIVALW

-336 MQEKQA
+336 MQKKQA

-365 TGWVNDGMKTTIGLL
+365 TGWVNDSMKTTIGLL

-469 AENTAAAATNIWTR
+469 AEKTAAAATNIWTR

-505 ALGVAIYDAVRNATK
+505 ALGVAIYDAVQNATK

-615 IENTSADIKDY
+615 IENTNADIKDY

-665 IIREA
+665 IMREA
-670 FKDYAGIELTDSQ
+670 FKDYAGIELTDTQ
-683 IRWMQLYRGGLTETK
+683 IRWMRIYRGGLTETK

-716 ESSSDM
+716 ESYSDM

-848 AYGDLAPSNDV
+848 AYRDLSPSNDV
-859 VKAIQSKFRELAA
+859 VKAIQSKFIELAA

-969 QNLKEEISLVQKL
+969 QNLKEEISLTKKL
-982 YNEYKQLEKQEGAS
+982 YDEYQKLEKQIGAT
-996 KAAADMR
+996 KAAEKIQEIYKNTISTLEGRAEKYGFKFELPFTDENLKANMQHFID
-1003 KMAGG
+1003 KM
-1008 TLDMFK
+1008 K
-1014 ERYNIDLPT
+1014 ELQKEVDKKGKPKFPNIGKEIDEAVAQLEDVDLNSLQ
-1023 DAKDLTAAL
+1023 KAL
-1032 EILYTKMAQL
+1032 E
-1042 PKKVFPAL
+1042 KK
-1050 DKDLKE
+1050 LKA
-1056 LRWTIE
+1056 
-1062 KVNIDESQKKI
+1062 
-1073 ESELKRLADR
+1073 LADR
-1083 ISRTKTAKEFYEK
+1083 ISRTKTAREFYEK
-1096 ILNMTGDIQLSAN
+1096 ILSTTGDYS
-1109 LAVSVYG
+1109 LASKVAESIFG
-1116 QNGQD
+1116 QNGSELRKALADQVRGMTGGIE
-1121 LQDAIREQIRTA
+1121 L
-1133 FETDPEKNV
+1133 PEGIISADNV
-1142 TIDLS
+1142 ID
-1147 EAIDPDTGAI
+1147 
-1157 NYNKLAE
+1157 
-1164 LEEKYKDVLI
+1164 YK
-1174 SGRADLRQKL
+1174 ALRQFAEANKNELGKMYEEL
-1184 IDEGR
+1184 IKISNDGQKDLAKTYEGY
-1189 KTSAAQAQQWL
+1189 L
-1200 KDIEKAKDFAQ
+1200 KDLEKAKSYSDK
-1211 QRIDLA
+1211 RIELA
-1217 TYTANQIAAI
+1217 RYTANQIAEI
-1227 NARTDLPQADKDK
+1227 NASALPEDEKQRLTAGYREREDK
-1240 LTKGYQDREAKQLAK
+1240 EAAK
-1255 LQYDEFKDSAMYVHI
+1255 LQYEAFKNSALYVQM
-1270 FEDLDHAST
+1270 FEDLDYAST
-1279 TALKNMRDRLIALKG
+1279 SALTRMRDRLIELKS
-1294 QWQHLDPT
+1294 QWKNLSPT
-1302 QVKELTKAI
+1302 ELKELQSRLNELDAQIAARNPFKALGDAYKKWRDLIKSGRTKEGDEANADAAEKARQEAEKKMLADEKAYEAVAASLGANSVLAKVYRSI
-1311 ADLDE
+1311 AD
-1316 QIAGRSPFKSILD
+1316 KSKEAYD
-1329 GFKGLASARPQKVID
+1329 N
-1344 AELLT
+1344 AEKT
-1349 ATEELTRREEA
+1349 A
-1360 LTAATKKY
+1360 
-1368 TEAQT
+1368 
-1373 AQLNAQAEVAQARQD
+1373 N
-1388 LEDALAVSGGEETAE
+1388 ETAE
-1403 VKAARE
+1403 MVTDWGDISE
-1409 VLGIKIATFNAVK
+1409 LIAN
-1422 AASKDSISAA
+1422 
-1432 KTEVDKASEKY
+1432 
-1443 EEQKKVIDKLVEEG
+1443 
-1457 KIREANIKKIELAN
+1457 AN
-1471 QKIDEYQ
+1471 QKIYKYQ

-1487 VRKMMVAFGAGD
+1487 VRKMMDAFGAGD

-1506 DVVSSLNEIVDAGQ
+1506 DVVSSLNEIVDARQ
-1520 DAATAVGAAMTGDYS
+1520 DAATAVGAAMTGDYFT
-1535 IAATK
+1535 AATK
-1540 GISAIGGLISGFFN
+1540 GISAIGGLFSGFFN

-1681 FADTTDAM
+1681 FADTTDDM

-1725 ADGDITADE
+1725 ADGDITAYE

-1827 TTSTLPDTT
+1827 TTYTLPDTT
-1836 AAGWTDWQRQA
+1836 TAGWTDWQRQA

>member
-150 VNNLLRKIVVLW
+150 VNNLLRKMVVLW
-162 SIHSIQSFVT
+162 SIHNIQSFVT
-172 GVREVTA
+172 GVREATA

-365 TGWVNDGMKTTIGLL
+365 TGWVNDSMKTTIGLL

-469 AENTAAAATNIWTR
+469 AEKTAAAATNIWTR

-505 ALGVAIYDAVRNATK
+505 ALGVAIYDAVQNATK

-683 IRWMQLYRGGLTETK
+683 IRWMQFYIGRLTETK

-716 ESSSDM
+716 EASSDM

-885 IENTGDAAEYAK
+885 IENTGDSAEYAK

-969 QNLKEEISLVQKL
+969 QNLKEEISLTKKL
-982 YNEYKQLEKQEGAS
+982 YDEYQKLEKQIGAT
-996 KAAADMR
+996 KAAEKIQEIYKNTISTLEGRAEKYGFKFELPFTDENLKANMQHFID
-1003 KMAGG
+1003 KM
-1008 TLDMFK
+1008 K
-1014 ERYNIDLPT
+1014 ELQKEVDKKGKPKFPNIGKEIDEAVAQLEDVDLNSLQ
-1023 DAKDLTAAL
+1023 KAL
-1032 EILYTKMAQL
+1032 E
-1042 PKKVFPAL
+1042 KK
-1050 DKDLKE
+1050 LKA
-1056 LRWTIE
+1056 
-1062 KVNIDESQKKI
+1062 
-1073 ESELKRLADR
+1073 LADR
-1083 ISRTKTAKEFYEK
+1083 ISRTKTAREFYEK
-1096 ILNMTGDIQLSAN
+1096 ILSTTGDYS
-1109 LAVSVYG
+1109 LASKVAESIFG
-1116 QNGQD
+1116 QNGSELRKALADQVRGMTGGIE
-1121 LQDAIREQIRTA
+1121 L
-1133 FETDPEKNV
+1133 PEGIISADNV
-1142 TIDLS
+1142 ID
-1147 EAIDPDTGAI
+1147 
-1157 NYNKLAE
+1157 
-1164 LEEKYKDVLI
+1164 YK
-1174 SGRADLRQKL
+1174 ALRQFAEANKNELGKMYEEL
-1184 IDEGR
+1184 IKISNDGQKDLAKTYEGY
-1189 KTSAAQAQQWL
+1189 L
-1200 KDIEKAKDFAQ
+1200 KDLEKAKSYSDK
-1211 QRIDLA
+1211 RIELA
-1217 TYTANQIAAI
+1217 RYTANQIAEI
-1227 NARTDLPQADKDK
+1227 NASALPEDEKQR
-1240 LTKGYQDREAKQLAK
+1240 LTAGYREREYKEAAK
-1255 LQYDEFKDSAMYVHI
+1255 LQYEAFKNSALYVQMFKD
-1270 FEDLDHAST
+1270 LDYAST
-1279 TALKNMRDRLIALKG
+1279 SALTRMRDRLIELKS
-1294 QWQHLDPT
+1294 QWKNLSPT
-1302 QVKELTKAI
+1302 ELKELQSRLNELDAQIAARNPFKALGYAYKKWRDLIKSGRTKEGDEANADAAEKARQEAEKKMLADEKAYEAVAASLGANSVLAKVYRSI
-1311 ADLDE
+1311 AD
-1316 QIAGRSPFKSILD
+1316 KSKEAYD
-1329 GFKGLASARPQKVID
+1329 N
-1344 AELLT
+1344 AEKT
-1349 ATEELTRREEA
+1349 A
-1360 LTAATKKY
+1360 
-1368 TEAQT
+1368 
-1373 AQLNAQAEVAQARQD
+1373 N
-1388 LEDALAVSGGEETAE
+1388 ETAE
-1403 VKAARE
+1403 MVTDWGDISE
-1409 VLGIKIATFNAVK
+1409 LIAN
-1422 AASKDSISAA
+1422 
-1432 KTEVDKASEKY
+1432 
-1443 EEQKKVIDKLVEEG
+1443 
-1457 KIREANIKKIELAN
+1457 AN
-1471 QKIDEYQ
+1471 QKIAKYQ

-1520 DAATAVGAAMTGDYS
+1520 DAAAAVEAAMTGNYFT
-1535 IAATK
+1535 AATK
-1540 GISAIGGLISGFFN
+1540 GISAIGGLFSGLFN

-1569 RQQELLDQL
+1569 RQQKLLDQL
-1578 DYTYGRLE
+1578 DYTYGRLK
-1586 KAADKVFGSD
+1586 KAAGKVFGSD

-1605 QNLQAQQAAYEKQ
+1605 KNLQAQQAAYEKQ
-1618 AQAERSKGKKEDKQK
+1618 AQAERSKGKKEDKKK

-1648 AEMQSELRDH
+1648 AEMQSELQDH

-1675 IDAKTS
+1675 IDAMTS
-1681 FADTTDAM
+1681 FADTTDAI

>member
-336 MQEKQA
+336 MQKKQA

-350 KLGDAAAVMYDEIGN
+350 KLGDAVAVMYDEIGN
-365 TGWVNDGMKTTIGLL
+365 TGWVNDSMKTTIGLL

-469 AENTAAAATNIWTR
+469 AEKTAAAATNIWTR

-505 ALGVAIYDAVRNATK
+505 ALGVAIYDAVQNATK

-561 EALDELHRTYKDMIP
+561 AALDELHRTYKDMIP

-615 IENTSADIKDY
+615 IENTNADIKDY

-665 IIREA
+665 IMREA
-670 FKDYAGIELTDSQ
+670 FKDYAGIELTDIQ
-683 IRWMQLYRGGLTETK
+683 IRWMRFYIGRLTDTK

-716 ESSSDM
+716 ESYSDM

-885 IENTGDAAEYAK
+885 IENTGDTAEYVK

-969 QNLKEEISLVQKL
+969 QNLKEEISLTKKL
-982 YNEYKQLEKQEGAS
+982 YDEYQKLEKQIGAT
-996 KAAADMR
+996 KAAEKIQEIYKNTISTLEGRAEKYGFKFELPFTDENLKANMQHFID
-1003 KMAGG
+1003 KM
-1008 TLDMFK
+1008 K
-1014 ERYNIDLPT
+1014 ELQKEVDKKGKPKFPNIGKEIDEAVAQLEDVDLNSLQ
-1023 DAKDLTAAL
+1023 KAL
-1032 EILYTKMAQL
+1032 E
-1042 PKKVFPAL
+1042 KK
-1050 DKDLKE
+1050 LKA
-1056 LRWTIE
+1056 
-1062 KVNIDESQKKI
+1062 
-1073 ESELKRLADR
+1073 LADR
-1083 ISRTKTAKEFYEK
+1083 ISRTKTAREFYEK
-1096 ILNMTGDIQLSAN
+1096 ILSTTGDYS
-1109 LAVSVYG
+1109 LASKVAESIFG
-1116 QNGQD
+1116 QNGSELRKALADQVRGMTGGIE
-1121 LQDAIREQIRTA
+1121 L
-1133 FETDPEKNV
+1133 PEGIISADNV
-1142 TIDLS
+1142 ID
-1147 EAIDPDTGAI
+1147 
-1157 NYNKLAE
+1157 
-1164 LEEKYKDVLI
+1164 YK
-1174 SGRADLRQKL
+1174 ALRQFAEANKNELGKMYEEL
-1184 IDEGR
+1184 IKISNDGQKDLAKTYEGY
-1189 KTSAAQAQQWL
+1189 L
-1200 KDIEKAKDFAQ
+1200 KDLEKAKSYSDK
-1211 QRIDLA
+1211 RIELA
-1217 TYTANQIAAI
+1217 RYTANQIAEI
-1227 NARTDLPQADKDK
+1227 NASALPEDEKQRLTAGYREREDK
-1240 LTKGYQDREAKQLAK
+1240 EAAK
-1255 LQYDEFKDSAMYVHI
+1255 LQYEAFKNSALYVQM
-1270 FEDLDHAST
+1270 FEDLDYAST
-1279 TALKNMRDRLIALKG
+1279 SALTRMRDRLIELKS
-1294 QWQHLDPT
+1294 QWKNLSPT
-1302 QVKELTKAI
+1302 ELKELQSRLNELDAQIAARNPFKALGDAYKKWRDLIKSGRTKEGDEANADAAEKARQEAEKKMLADEKAYEAVAASLGANSVLAKVYRSI
-1311 ADLDE
+1311 AD
-1316 QIAGRSPFKSILD
+1316 KSKEAYD
-1329 GFKGLASARPQKVID
+1329 N
-1344 AELLT
+1344 AEKT
-1349 ATEELTRREEA
+1349 A
-1360 LTAATKKY
+1360 
-1368 TEAQT
+1368 
-1373 AQLNAQAEVAQARQD
+1373 N
-1388 LEDALAVSGGEETAE
+1388 ETAE
-1403 VKAARE
+1403 MVTDWGDISE
-1409 VLGIKIATFNAVK
+1409 LIAN
-1422 AASKDSISAA
+1422 
-1432 KTEVDKASEKY
+1432 
-1443 EEQKKVIDKLVEEG
+1443 
-1457 KIREANIKKIELAN
+1457 AN
-1471 QKIDEYQ
+1471 QKIYKYQ

-1487 VRKMMVAFGAGD
+1487 VRKMMDAFGAGD

-1520 DAATAVGAAMTGDYS
+1520 DAATAVGAAMTGDYFT
-1535 IAATK
+1535 AATK
-1540 GISAIGGLISGFFN
+1540 GISAIGGLFSGFFN

-1681 FADTTDAM
+1681 FADTTDDM

-1725 ADGDITADE
+1725 ADGDITAYE

-1827 TTSTLPDTT
+1827 TTYTLPDTT